1 MIILKQTFKL
11 RKSKKFKNLCAVSL
25 LAVTIAGPIMQ
36 IHAEDNHVQAVTS
49 ETVDKNNPVYKE
61 IPGEKTERI
70 VIRTQQDLDNA
81 IKRKGSNLSYGGLTF
96 ENTENL
102 VFPAGV
108 YKFDHPTY
116 WLFPEKSKGNID
128 FSKAVFLTTEDGN
141 FQWEWHGD
149 HSTNGKP
156 QEIKGLTAY
165 CTPYGSLRADFTHET
180 PKFNAIHNLL
190 VHTQNVTFKDWTVN
204 AGLYFGTHTFD
215 IMGSSNITVDNFTSQ
230 GLGVKA
236 YTKEELKG
244 VNKNPYAQ
252 HSLYAEAVQI
262 DEASYGASGM
272 KDWSKTGLWRDDKPD
287 YLPSSHITIKNSTF
301 KGYNG
306 KTGDAIIKGTN
317 DTINL
322 PYGATVGSHYVTN
335 RPYKNITI
343 TNNTFD
349 NTINFGKNVT
359 EPAIDPIH
367 MYLANSKVTTPE
379 DIKTLNVSGN
389 QILNYEGARTGN
401 ATIKRTDQYI
411 TWTESDKQK
420 SQYLNG
426 EALINDKQTIDK
438 DITLEDGTVDNQN
451 YRLVS
456 WKKDGPYKL
465 QTSSNPLNES
475 GTAWLPA
482 SVDNIKNEAKRLNT
496 PILTTGGFWSFNRLD
511 SAGPAKEIANGRTG
525 YLVSDGNNNLQAKEY
540 NPNES
545 IVDMMKTEGSHGWNV
560 GAFGAI
566 VKDGKIVDGYGG
578 NKAWKNDP
586 NEKTGRT
593 ILLELNDGTQSILT
607 VDGHASKKTGVDHD
621 QIVQILKNI
630 GLDKIKLAF
639 ALDGGGSTRS
649 YVKTDSGNESIVG
662 SFVDNRPLGEFLYL
676 TKNPTATPGVR
687 TEKDSAKVAKNESK
701 SVDYNMFIEARNAG
715 KEKIPGTNYDTGITY
730 KDETKTDKVPFAT
743 VYRANP
749 NAEAGKKTTIQAG
762 ENGVVTTK
770 VTTKYVDGVKT
781 DSKSGTPETTKQAKD
796 EIIEVGTKTKVET
809 KTIQFERVT
818 RDNDQ
823 LKQGETKVVQKG
835 KDGKQTVTTTY
846 VLNEKTGEVTPTE
859 TTQNEPMTP
868 EIIERGTMKPVE
880 TKPSETP
887 KPSETKPSE
896 TKPSETPKP
905 SETKPSE
912 TKPSETKPSE
922 TKPSETPK
930 PSETKPSETKPSET
944 KPSDKPK
951 PSETKPSETK
961 PSETKPSETKP
972 SETKPSETK
981 PSETKPSE
989 TKPSDKPKSSDK
1001 KDETKPSE
1009 TPKSSDK
1016 KDEVK
1021 PSETPKS
1028 SDKKDETK
1036 PSEAPKSSENPKQ
1049 SEAPKSSDKKDEA
1062 KPSESS
1068 KQSDKSENSKS
1079 SDNSKQS
1086 SESKPELT
1094 DKSKQSNTQ
1103 KSSDKKDDV
1112 KQSDDSKDSG
1122 NSKPGLIDKSE
1133 NSKDSDNSKPELTD
1147 KSENKD
1153 VNESIPKLSD
1163 KSDNL
1168 EKPKANESIP
1178 ESDNLEKPKTNESIP
1193 ESKSE
1198 AKSDVKPD
1206 VQSSSLDNKS
1216 ANKSETNSVQNSSKQ
1231 DLPKTNDVKIPLTIS
1246 GIILATA
1253 GFVTLGYRKFFGKN

>member
-25 LAVTIAGPIMQ
+25 LTVTLGGPILQ
-36 IHAEDNHVQAVTS
+36 IHANETHVQAVAS

-70 VIRTQQDLDNA
+70 IIRTQQDLDNA

-165 CTPYGSLRADFTHET
+165 CTPYGSLKADFTHET

-236 YTKEELKG
+236 YTKEELEG
-244 VNKNPYAQ
+244 INKNPWAQ

-262 DEASYGASGM
+262 DYAGYSASGM
-272 KDWSKTGLWRDDKPD
+272 KDWSHTGLWQNDKED
-287 YLPSSHITIKNSTF
+287 LLPSSNITIKNSTF

-322 PYGATVGSHYVTN
+322 PYGATIGSHYVRN
-335 RPYKNITI
+335 QPYRNITI

-349 NTINFGKNVT
+349 NTINFGKN
-359 EPAIDPIH
+359 PSDPSIDPIH
-367 MYLANSKVTTPE
+367 MHLGGKTTTK
-379 DIKTLNVSGN
+379 DDLKTWNVSGN
-389 QILNYEGARTGN
+389 QIINYEGAKTGN

-426 EALINDKQTIDK
+426 EALINNKQTIDT

-465 QTSSNPLNES
+465 QTASNPLNES

-496 PILTTGGFWSFNRLD
+496 PILTTGGFWSYNRLD

-566 VKDGKIVDGYGG
+566 VKDGKIADGYGG

-593 ILLELNDGTQSILT
+593 IFLELNDGTQSILT

-649 YVKTDSGNESIVG
+649 YAKTDSGNESIVG

-676 TKNPTATPGVR
+676 TKNPSATPGVR
-687 TEKDSAKVAKNESK
+687 TEKNADKVAKNESK

-730 KDETKTDKVPFAT
+730 KDETKTDKVPFTT
-743 VYRANP
+743 VYKANP
-749 NAEAGKKTTIQAG
+749 NIEAGKKSTIQKG
-762 ENGVVTTK
+762 EDGVVTTK
-770 VTTKYVDGVKT
+770 VTTKYVDGVKG

-796 EIIEVGTKTKVET
+796 EVVEVGTKTKVET
-809 KTIQFERVT
+809 KTIPFERVT

-823 LKQGETKVVQKG
+823 LKQGETKVVQAG

-846 VLNEKTGEVTPTE
+846 VLNDKTGEVTPSE

-868 EIIERGTMKPVE
+868 EIVERGTMKPVE
-880 TKPSETP
+880 T

-905 SETKPSE
+905 SEAKPSE

-922 TKPSETPK
+922 TKPSETPKPSDKPKPSETKPSETKPSETKPSDKPKQSETK

-951 PSETKPSETK
+951 PSETKPSETPKSSDKKDEAK
-961 PSETKPSETKP
+961 PSETPKSSDKKDEV
-972 SETKPSETK
+972 
-981 PSETKPSE
+981 KPSE
-989 TKPSDKPKSSDK
+989 TKPSDK
-1001 KDETKPSE
+1001 KDDVKPSE

-1028 SDKKDETK
+1028 SDKKDEVKPSETKKSDESKPSESK
-1036 PSEAPKSSENPKQ
+1036 PSEAKKSDESKSSENSDKNK
-1049 SEAPKSSDKKDEA
+1049 SEESKPELTDNSENSKVNKSIPESKSDKKSDV
-1062 KPSESS
+1062 KPELT
-1068 KQSDKSENSKS
+1068 DNSKS
-1079 SDNSKQS
+1079 SDNS
-1086 SESKPELT
+1086 EVLE
-1094 DKSKQSNTQ
+1094 
-1103 KSSDKKDDV
+1103 V
-1112 KQSDDSKDSG
+1112 
-1122 NSKPGLIDKSE
+1122 
-1133 NSKDSDNSKPELTD
+1133 
-1147 KSENKD
+1147 NK
-1153 VNESIPKLSD
+1153 
-1163 KSDNL
+1163 
-1168 EKPKANESIP
+1168 
-1178 ESDNLEKPKTNESIP
+1178 SIP

-1198 AKSDVKPD
+1198 AKSDVKPNGK
-1206 VQSSSLDNKS
+1206 SSSLDNKS
-1216 ANKSETNSVQNSSKQ
+1216 ANSSASQSAQNSAKQ
-1231 DLPKTNDVKIPLTIS
+1231 DLPKTNDVKVPLTIS
-1246 GIILATA
+1246 GIVLATA
-1253 GFVTLGYRKFFGKN
+1253 GFVALGYRKFFGKN

>member
-1 MIILKQTFKL
+1 MEQTFKL
-11 RKSKKFKNLCAVSL
+11 RKSKKFKNLCAVAL
-25 LAVTIAGPIMQ
+25 LSVTLGGPIVQ
-36 IHAEDNHVQAVTS
+36 IHAQESHTQAVTS
-49 ETVDKNNPVYKE
+49 TAVDKNNPVYTE

-70 VIRTQQDLDNA
+70 IIRTQQDLDNA

-165 CTPYGSLRADFTHET
+165 CTPYGSLKADFTHET

-236 YTKEELKG
+236 YTKEELEG

-262 DEASYGASGM
+262 DYAGYGASGM
-272 KDWSKTGLWRDDKPD
+272 KDWSTTGLWRNDKED
-287 YLPSSHITIKNSTF
+287 LLPSSNITIKNSTF

-322 PYGATVGSHYVTN
+322 PYGATVGSHYLRN
-335 RPYKNITI
+335 QPYKNITI

-349 NTINFGKNVT
+349 NTINFGKNAT

-367 MYLANSKVTTPE
+367 MYLTNSKVTTP
-379 DIKTLNVSGN
+379 DDLKTWNVSGN
-389 QILNYEGARTGN
+389 QILNYEGVRSGN
-401 ATIKRTDQYI
+401 ATMKRTDQYI

-511 SAGPAKEIANGRTG
+511 SAGPVKEIANGRTG
-525 YLVSDGNNNLQAKEY
+525 YLVSDGNNNVQAKEY

-545 IVDMMKTEGSHGWNV
+545 IVDIMKTEGSHGWNV

-566 VKDGKIVDGYGG
+566 VKDGKIADGYGG

-593 ILLELNDGTQSILT
+593 IFLELNDGTQSILT
-607 VDGHASKKTGVDHD
+607 VDGHASKKTGADHD

-649 YVKTDSGNESIVG
+649 YAKTDSGNESIVG

-676 TKNPTATPGVR
+676 TKNPSATPGVR
-687 TEKDSAKVAKNESK
+687 TEKNADKVAKNESK

-730 KDETKTDKVPFAT
+730 KDETKTDKVPFTT
-743 VYRANP
+743 VYKANP
-749 NAEAGKKTTIQAG
+749 NIEAGKKTTIQKG
-762 ENGVVTTK
+762 EDGVVTTK
-770 VTTKYVDGVKT
+770 VTTKYVDGVKG

-796 EIIEVGTKTKVET
+796 EVVEVGTKTKVET
-809 KTIQFERVT
+809 KTIPFERVT

-823 LKQGETKVVQKG
+823 LKQGETKVVQAG

-846 VLNEKTGEVTPTE
+846 VLNDKTGEVTPTE

-868 EIIERGTMKPVE
+868 EIVERGTMKPV
-880 TKPSETP
+880 
-887 KPSETKPSE
+887 
-896 TKPSETPKP
+896 
-905 SETKPSE
+905 ETKPSE

-922 TKPSETPK
+922 TLKSSDK
-930 PSETKPSETKPSET
+930 KDETKPSETKPS
-944 KPSDKPK
+944 
-951 PSETKPSETK
+951 
-961 PSETKPSETKP
+961 
-972 SETKPSETK
+972 
-981 PSETKPSE
+981 
-989 TKPSDKPKSSDK
+989 
-1001 KDETKPSE
+1001 ETKPSE

-1021 PSETPKS
+1021 PSETKPSDKKDEVKPSETPKS
-1028 SDKKDETK
+1028 SDKKDEVKPSETKPSETKPSDKKDETK
-1036 PSEAPKSSENPKQ
+1036 PSDKKDETKPSDKKDESKPSDKKDDVKP
-1049 SEAPKSSDKKDEA
+1049 SEAPKSSDKKDEVKPSETPKSSNKKDEVKPSETPKA
-1062 KPSESS
+1062 SDKKDEVKPSESKPLNKKDDVKPSETKKSDES
-1068 KQSDKSENSKS
+1068 KSSENSDKNKS
-1079 SDNSKQS
+1079 E
-1086 SESKPELT
+1086 ESKPELT
-1094 DKSKQSNTQ
+1094 DKSETK
-1103 KSSDKKDDV
+1103 
-1112 KQSDDSKDSG
+1112 
-1122 NSKPGLIDKSE
+1122 KSE
-1133 NSKDSDNSKPELTD
+1133 ESKPELTD
-1147 KSENKD
+1147 NSEKS
-1153 VNESIPKLSD
+1153 
-1163 KSDNL
+1163 
-1168 EKPKANESIP
+1168 KANESIP
-1178 ESDNLEKPKTNESIP
+1178 ELTDKSKSSDNLDKPEANKSIP

-1198 AKSDVKPD
+1198 VKPDVKPD

-1216 ANKSETNSVQNSSKQ
+1216 VNSSASQPAQNSSKQ
-1231 DLPKTNDVKIPLTIS
+1231 DLPKTNDVKVPLTIS
-1246 GIILATA
+1246 GIVLAAA
-1253 GFVTLGYRKFFGKN
+1253 GFVALGYRKFFGKN

>member
-1 MIILKQTFKL
+1 MIILEQTFKL
-11 RKSKKFKNLCAVSL
+11 RKSKKFKNLCAVTL
-25 LAVTIAGPIMQ
+25 LSVTLGGPILQ
-36 IHAEDNHVQAVTS
+36 IHAQESNTQAVTS
-49 ETVDKNNPVYKE
+49 TAVDKNNPVYTE

-70 VIRTQQDLDNA
+70 IIRTQQDLDNA
-81 IKRKGSNLSYGGLTF
+81 IKHKGSNLSYGGLTF

-165 CTPYGSLRADFTHET
+165 CTPYGSLKADFTHET

-230 GLGVKA
+230 GMGVKA
-236 YTKEELKG
+236 YTKEELEG
-244 VNKNPYAQ
+244 INKNPWAQ

-262 DEASYGASGM
+262 DYAGYGASGM
-272 KDWSKTGLWRDDKPD
+272 KDWSHTGLWQNDKED
-287 YLPSSHITIKNSTF
+287 LLPSSNITIKNSTF

-322 PYGATVGSHYVTN
+322 PYGATVGSHYLRN
-335 RPYKNITI
+335 QPYKNITI

-349 NTINFGKNVT
+349 NTINFGKNAK

-367 MYLANSKVTTPE
+367 MYMTSHSVTTN
-379 DIKTLNVSGN
+379 DDLKTWNISGN
-389 QILNYEGARTGN
+389 QITNYEGVQTGN
-401 ATIKRTDQYI
+401 ATIKNNGQYI
-411 TWTESDKQK
+411 TWTESGKQK

-475 GTAWLPA
+475 GTTWLPA

-525 YLVSDGNNNLQAKEY
+525 YLVSDGNNNVQAKEY

-566 VKDGKIVDGYGG
+566 VKDGKIADGYGG

-593 ILLELNDGTQSILT
+593 IFLELNDGTQSILT
-607 VDGHASKKTGVDHD
+607 FDGHASKKTGVDHD

-649 YVKTDSGNESIVG
+649 YAKTDSGNESIVG

-676 TKNPTATPGVR
+676 TKNPSATPGVR
-687 TEKDSAKVAKNESK
+687 TEKNADKVAKNESK

-715 KEKIPGTNYDTGITY
+715 KEKVPGTNYDTGITY
-730 KDETKTDKVPFAT
+730 KDETKTDKVPFTT
-743 VYRANP
+743 VYKANP
-749 NAEAGKKTTIQAG
+749 NIEAGKKSTIQKG
-762 ENGVVTTK
+762 EDGVVTTK
-770 VTTKYVDGVKT
+770 VTTKYVDGVKG

-796 EIIEVGTKTKVET
+796 EVVEIGTKTKVET
-809 KTIQFERVT
+809 KTIPFERVT

-823 LKQGETKVVQKG
+823 LKQGETKVVQAG

-846 VLNEKTGEVTPTE
+846 ELNTKTGEVVPKE

-868 EIIERGTMKPVE
+868 EIVERGTMKPV
-880 TKPSETP
+880 
-887 KPSETKPSE
+887 
-896 TKPSETPKP
+896 
-905 SETKPSE
+905 
-912 TKPSETKPSE
+912 
-922 TKPSETPK
+922 
-930 PSETKPSETKPSET
+930 ETKPSET

-951 PSETKPSETK
+951 PSETPKSSDKPKPSETK
-961 PSETKPSETKP
+961 PSETLKPSDKKDETKP
-972 SETKPSETK
+972 SETKPS
-981 PSETKPSE
+981 
-989 TKPSDKPKSSDK
+989 
-1001 KDETKPSE
+1001 ETKPSE

-1021 PSETPKS
+1021 PSETKPSETKPSDKKDEVKPSETKPSETPKS
-1028 SDKKDETK
+1028 SDKPKPSETKPSETLKPSDKPKQSDKKDETK
-1036 PSEAPKSSENPKQ
+1036 PSETKPSDKKDEVKPSET
-1049 SEAPKSSDKKDEA
+1049 PKSSDKKDEV
-1062 KPSESS
+1062 KPSETKPSETP
-1068 KQSDKSENSKS
+1068 KPSDKKDEVKPSET
-1079 SDNSKQS
+1079 
-1086 SESKPELT
+1086 L
-1094 DKSKQSNTQ
+1094 

-1112 KQSDDSKDSG
+1112 KPSE
-1122 NSKPGLIDKSE
+1122 SKPSEAKKSDESKSSDNSDKNKSE
-1133 NSKDSDNSKPELTD
+1133 KSKPELTD
-1147 KSENKD
+1147 NSEN
-1153 VNESIPKLSD
+1153 S
-1163 KSDNL
+1163 
-1168 EKPKANESIP
+1168 KANKSIP
-1178 ESDNLEKPKTNESIP
+1178 ESKSDEKSDVKPELTDNSKSSGNLDKPEVNKSIP

-1216 ANKSETNSVQNSSKQ
+1216 ANKSETKSAQNSSKQ
-1231 DLPKTNDVKIPLTIS
+1231 DLPKTNDVKVPLTIS

-1253 GFVTLGYRKFFGKN
+1253 GFVALGYRKFFGKN

>member
-1 MIILKQTFKL
+1 MKQTFKL
-11 RKSKKFKNLCAVSL
+11 RKSKKFKNLCAVAL
-25 LAVTIAGPIMQ
+25 LSVTLGGPILQ
-36 IHAEDNHVQAVTS
+36 IHAQESHAQAVTS
-49 ETVDKNNPVYKE
+49 SAVDKNNPVYTE

-70 VIRTQQDLDNA
+70 IVRTQQDLDNA

-165 CTPYGSLRADFTHET
+165 CTPYGSLKADFTHET

-236 YTKEELKG
+236 YTKEELEG
-244 VNKNPYAQ
+244 INKNPWAQ

-262 DEASYGASGM
+262 DYAGYGASGM
-272 KDWSKTGLWRDDKPD
+272 KDWSHTGLWQNDKED
-287 YLPSSHITIKNSTF
+287 LLPSSNITIKNSTF

-322 PYGATVGSHYVTN
+322 PYGATIGSHYVRN
-335 RPYKNITI
+335 QPYRNITI

-349 NTINFGKNVT
+349 NTINFGKNPT
-359 EPAIDPIH
+359 DPAIDPIH
-367 MYLANSKVTTPE
+367 MHLGGKTTTK
-379 DIKTLNVSGN
+379 DDLKTWNVSGN
-389 QILNYEGARTGN
+389 QIVNYEGAQTGN

-426 EALINDKQTIDK
+426 EALINNKQTIDT

-465 QTSSNPLNES
+465 QTASNPLNES

-525 YLVSDGNNNLQAKEY
+525 YLVSDGNNNVQAKEY

-566 VKDGKIVDGYGG
+566 VKDGKIADGYGG

-593 ILLELNDGTQSILT
+593 IFLELNDRTQSILT

-621 QIVQILKNI
+621 QLVQILKNI

-649 YVKTDSGNESIVG
+649 YAKTDSGNESIVG

-676 TKNPTATPGVR
+676 TKNPSATPGVR
-687 TEKDSAKVAKNESK
+687 TEKNADKVAKNESK

-715 KEKIPGTNYDTGITY
+715 KEKVPGTNYDTGITY
-730 KDETKTDKVPFAT
+730 KDETKTDKVPFTT
-743 VYRANP
+743 VYKANP
-749 NAEAGKKTTIQAG
+749 NIEAGKKSTIQKG
-762 ENGVVTTK
+762 EDGVVTTK
-770 VTTKYVDGVKT
+770 VTTKYVDGVKG

-796 EIIEVGTKTKVET
+796 EVVEVGTKTKVET
-809 KTIQFERVT
+809 KTIPFERVT

-823 LKQGETKVVQKG
+823 LKQGETKIVQAG
-835 KDGKQTVTTTY
+835 KDGKQTVTTAY
-846 VLNEKTGEVTPTE
+846 ELNTRTGEVTPKE

-868 EIIERGTMKPVE
+868 EVVERGTM
-880 TKPSETP
+880 
-887 KPSETKPSE
+887 
-896 TKPSETPKP
+896 
-905 SETKPSE
+905 
-912 TKPSETKPSE
+912 
-922 TKPSETPK
+922 K

-951 PSETKPSETK
+951 PSETPKSSDKKDETK
-961 PSETKPSETKP
+961 PSETKPS
-972 SETKPSETK
+972 
-981 PSETKPSE
+981 
-989 TKPSDKPKSSDK
+989 
-1001 KDETKPSE
+1001 ETKPSE

-1021 PSETPKS
+1021 PSETKPSDKPKPSETKPSETPKS
-1028 SDKKDETK
+1028 SDKKDEAKPSDKKDEVKPSETPKPSDKKDKVKPSETPKSSDKKDEVKPSETK
-1036 PSEAPKSSENPKQ
+1036 PSETKPSDKPKASDKKDEIKPSEVKP
-1049 SEAPKSSDKKDEA
+1049 SETKPSETPKSSDKKDEA
-1062 KPSESS
+1062 KPSET
-1068 KQSDKSENSKS
+1068 KPSDKKDEVKLSETKKPDN

-1086 SESKPELT
+1086 
-1094 DKSKQSNTQ
+1094 
-1103 KSSDKKDDV
+1103 
-1112 KQSDDSKDSG
+1112 
-1122 NSKPGLIDKSE
+1122 
-1133 NSKDSDNSKPELTD
+1133 NSKPELTD
-1147 KSENKD
+1147 KSETKKSDNSDNSKPKLTD
-1153 VNESIPKLSD
+1153 KSDKADNLDKPKVNESIPK
-1163 KSDNL
+1163 SDNL
-1168 EKPKANESIP
+1168 DKPKANESIP
-1178 ESDNLEKPKTNESIP
+1178 ES
-1193 ESKSE
+1193 KSDE
-1198 AKSDVKPD
+1198 KSDVKPD

-1216 ANKSETNSVQNSSKQ
+1216 VNSSASQSAQNSSKQ
-1231 DLPKTNDVKIPLTIS
+1231 DLPKTNDVKVPLTIS
-1246 GIILATA
+1246 GIVLATA
-1253 GFVTLGYRKFFGKN
+1253 GFVALGYRKFFGKN

>member
-1 MIILKQTFKL
+1 MEQTFKL
-11 RKSKKFKNLCAVSL
+11 RKSKKFKNLCAVTL
-25 LAVTIAGPIMQ
+25 LSVTLAGPILQ
-36 IHAEDNHVQAVTS
+36 IHAQESHAQAVTS
-49 ETVDKNNPVYKE
+49 TTVDKNNPVYTE

-70 VIRTQQDLDNA
+70 IIRTQQDLDNA

-165 CTPYGSLRADFTHET
+165 CTPYGSLKADFTHET

-236 YTKEELKG
+236 YTKEELEG

-262 DEASYGASGM
+262 DYAGYGASGM
-272 KDWSKTGLWRDDKPD
+272 KDWSKTGLWRDDKED
-287 YLPSSHITIKNSTF
+287 LLPSSHITIKNSTF

-322 PYGATVGSHYVTN
+322 PYGATVGSHYLRN
-335 RPYKNITI
+335 QPYKNITI

-349 NTINFGKNVT
+349 NTINFGKNAK

-367 MYLANSKVTTPE
+367 MYMTSHSVTTN
-379 DIKTLNVSGN
+379 DDLKTWNVSGN
-389 QILNYEGARTGN
+389 QILNYEGVRSGN
-401 ATIKRTDQYI
+401 ATMKRTDQYI

-511 SAGPAKEIANGRTG
+511 SAWPIREISNGRTG

-540 NPNES
+540 NPNDS
-545 IVDMMKTEGSHGWNV
+545 IVDMMKFEGSHGWNV

-566 VKDGKIVDGYGG
+566 VKDGKLTEGFGG
-578 NKAWKNDP
+578 TKVWKNDP
-586 NEKTGRT
+586 NEQTGRT
-593 ILLELNDGTQSILT
+593 LLIELNDGTQSILT
-607 VDGHASKKTGVDHD
+607 VDGHASKKTGADHD

-649 YVKTDSGNESIVG
+649 YAKTDSGNESIVG

-687 TEKDSAKVAKNESK
+687 TEKDANKVAKNESK

-715 KEKIPGTNYDTGITY
+715 KEKIPGTNYVTGITY
-730 KDETKTDKVPFAT
+730 KDETKTDKVPFTT
-743 VYRANP
+743 VYKANP
-749 NAEAGKKTTIQAG
+749 NTEAGKKSTIQKG
-762 ENGVVTTK
+762 EDGVVTTK
-770 VTTKYVDGVKT
+770 VTTKYVDGVKG
-781 DSKSGTPETTKQAKD
+781 DSKSGTPETTKQTKD
-796 EIIEVGTKTKVET
+796 EVVEVGTKTKVET
-809 KTIQFERVT
+809 KTIPFERVT

-823 LKQGETKVVQKG
+823 LKQGETKVVQTG

-846 VLNEKTGEVTPTE
+846 VLNDKTGEVTPTE

-868 EIIERGTMKPVE
+868 EIVERGTM
-880 TKPSETP
+880 
-887 KPSETKPSE
+887 
-896 TKPSETPKP
+896 
-905 SETKPSE
+905 
-912 TKPSETKPSE
+912 
-922 TKPSETPK
+922 
-930 PSETKPSETKPSET
+930 
-944 KPSDKPK
+944 K

-989 TKPSDKPKSSDK
+989 TKPSETKPSETKPSETPKSSDK
-1001 KDETKPSE
+1001 KDEVKPSETKPSETKPSE

-1021 PSETPKS
+1021 PSETPKAS
-1028 SDKKDETK
+1028 DKKDETKPSDKPKPSEAPKSSDKKDDVKPSETKPSETPKSSDKKDEVKPSETKPSETPKPSDKPKQSDKKDETK
-1036 PSEAPKSSENPKQ
+1036 PSETPK
-1049 SEAPKSSDKKDEA
+1049 ASDKKDEV
-1062 KPSESS
+1062 KPSETPKPSEI
-1068 KQSDKSENSKS
+1068 KKSDN

-1086 SESKPELT
+1086 
-1094 DKSKQSNTQ
+1094 
-1103 KSSDKKDDV
+1103 
-1112 KQSDDSKDSG
+1112 
-1122 NSKPGLIDKSE
+1122 
-1133 NSKDSDNSKPELTD
+1133 NSKPELTD

-1153 VNESIPKLSD
+1153 ANESIP

-1168 EKPKANESIP
+1168 EKLKV
-1178 ESDNLEKPKTNESIP
+1178 NESIP
-1193 ESKSE
+1193 ESKSDEKSDVKPELPDSSKSSDNLGNLE
-1198 AKSDVKPD
+1198 ANKSIPESKSEGKSDVKPD

-1216 ANKSETNSVQNSSKQ
+1216 VNKSETKSAQNSSKQ

-1253 GFVTLGYRKFFGKN
+1253 GFVALGYRKFFGKN

>member
-1 MIILKQTFKL
+1 MEQTFKL
-11 RKSKKFKNLCAVSL
+11 RKSKKFKNLCAVAL
-25 LAVTIAGPIMQ
+25 LSVTLGGPIVQ
-36 IHAEDNHVQAVTS
+36 IHAQESHTQAVTS
-49 ETVDKNNPVYKE
+49 TAVDKNNPVYTE

-70 VIRTQQDLDNA
+70 IIRTQQDLDNA

-165 CTPYGSLRADFTHET
+165 CTPYGSLKADFTHET

-230 GLGVKA
+230 GLGIKV
-236 YTKEELKG
+236 YTKEELEG

-262 DEASYGASGM
+262 DYASYGASGM
-272 KDWSKTGLWRDDKPD
+272 KDWSKTGLWRDDKED
-287 YLPSSHITIKNSTF
+287 LLPSSHITIKNSTF

-322 PYGATVGSHYVTN
+322 PYGATVGSHYLRN
-335 RPYKNITI
+335 QPYKNITI

-349 NTINFGKNVT
+349 NTINFGKNAK

-367 MYLANSKVTTPE
+367 MYMTSHSVTTN
-379 DIKTLNVSGN
+379 DDLKTWNISGN
-389 QILNYEGARTGN
+389 QITNYEGVQTGN
-401 ATIKRTDQYI
+401 ATIKNNGQYI

-438 DITLEDGTVDNQN
+438 DITLEDGTVGNQN

-475 GTAWLPA
+475 GTTWLPA
-482 SVDNIKNEAKRLNT
+482 SVDNIKNEAKQLNT

-511 SAGPAKEIANGRTG
+511 SAGPVKEIANGRTG
-525 YLVSDGNNNLQAKEY
+525 YLVSDGNNNVQAKEY

-566 VKDGKIVDGYGG
+566 VKDGKIADGYGG

-593 ILLELNDGTQSILT
+593 IFLELNDGTQSILT
-607 VDGHASKKTGVDHD
+607 IDGHASKKTGADHD

-649 YVKTDSGNESIVG
+649 YAKTDSGNESIIG

-676 TKNPTATPGVR
+676 TKNPTATPSVR
-687 TEKDSAKVAKNESK
+687 TEKDANKVAKNESK

-730 KDETKTDKVPFAT
+730 KDETKTDKVPFTT
-743 VYRANP
+743 VYKANP
-749 NAEAGKKTTIQAG
+749 NTEAGKKTTIQKG
-762 ENGVVTTK
+762 EDGVVTTK
-770 VTTKYVDGVKT
+770 VTTKYVDGVKG

-809 KTIQFERVT
+809 KTIPFERVT

-823 LKQGETKVVQKG
+823 LKQGETKVVQAG

-846 VLNEKTGEVTPTE
+846 ELNTKTGEVVPNE

-868 EIIERGTMKPVE
+868 EIVERGTMKPV
-880 TKPSETP
+880 
-887 KPSETKPSE
+887 
-896 TKPSETPKP
+896 
-905 SETKPSE
+905 
-912 TKPSETKPSE
+912 
-922 TKPSETPK
+922 
-930 PSETKPSETKPSET
+930 
-944 KPSDKPK
+944 
-951 PSETKPSETK
+951 ETKPSETK

-981 PSETKPSE
+981 PSETPKSSDKKDETKPSEAPKSSDKKDETKPSEVKPSDKPKPSETKPSETPKSSDKKDEVKHSE
-989 TKPSDKPKSSDK
+989 TKPSDKPKPSETKPSETPKSSDKKDEAKPSDK

-1016 KDEVK
+1016 KDETKPSETKPSETKPSDKPKASDKKDDVK
-1021 PSETPKS
+1021 PSETKKS
-1028 SDKKDETK
+1028 DNSDNSRPELT
-1036 PSEAPKSSENPKQ
+1036 
-1049 SEAPKSSDKKDEA
+1049 DKT
-1062 KPSESS
+1062 
-1068 KQSDKSENSKS
+1068 DKSETKK
-1079 SDNSKQS
+1079 SDNSDNL
-1086 SESKPELT
+1086 KPELT
-1094 DKSKQSNTQ
+1094 DKS
-1103 KSSDKKDDV
+1103 DKA
-1112 KQSDDSKDSG
+1112 
-1122 NSKPGLIDKSE
+1122 
-1133 NSKDSDNSKPELTD
+1133 
-1147 KSENKD
+1147 
-1153 VNESIPKLSD
+1153 
-1163 KSDNL
+1163 DNL
-1168 EKPKANESIP
+1168 DKPKVNESIP
-1178 ESDNLEKPKTNESIP
+1178 ESDNLDKPKVNKSIP

-1198 AKSDVKPD
+1198 GKSDVKPD
-1206 VQSSSLDNKS
+1206 GQSSSLDNKS
-1216 ANKSETNSVQNSSKQ
+1216 VNKSETKSAQNSSKQ

-1246 GIILATA
+1246 GIVLATA

>member
-1 MIILKQTFKL
+1 MEQTFKL
-11 RKSKKFKNLCAVSL
+11 RKSKKFKNLCAVAL
-25 LAVTIAGPIMQ
+25 LSVTLGGPILQ
-36 IHAEDNHVQAVTS
+36 IHAQETNAQAVTS
-49 ETVDKNNPVYKE
+49 NVVDKNNPVYTE

-70 VIRTQQDLDNA
+70 IIRTQQDLDNA

-116 WLFPEKSKGNID
+116 WLFSEKSKGNID

-165 CTPYGSLRADFTHET
+165 CTPYGSLKADFTHET

-236 YTKEELKG
+236 YTKEELEG
-244 VNKNPYAQ
+244 INKNPWAQ

-262 DEASYGASGM
+262 DYAGYSASGM
-272 KDWSKTGLWRDDKPD
+272 KDWSTTGLWRNDKED
-287 YLPSSHITIKNSTF
+287 LLPSSNITIKNSTF

-322 PYGATVGSHYVTN
+322 PYGATIGSHYVRN
-335 RPYKNITI
+335 QPYRNITI

-349 NTINFGKNVT
+349 NTINFGKNPSD
-359 EPAIDPIH
+359 PAIDPIH
-367 MYLANSKVTTPE
+367 MHLGGKPTTK
-379 DIKTLNVSGN
+379 DDLKTWNVSGN
-389 QILNYEGARTGN
+389 QIINYEGAQTGN

-426 EALINDKQTIDK
+426 EALINNKQTIDK

-451 YRLVS
+451 YRLVL

-465 QTSSNPLNES
+465 QTASNPLNES

-482 SVDNIKNEAKRLNT
+482 SVGNIKNEAKRLNT
-496 PILTTGGFWSFNRLD
+496 PILTTGGFWSYNRLD

-525 YLVSDGNNNLQAKEY
+525 YLVSDGNNNVQAKEY

-578 NKAWKNDP
+578 TKAWKNDP

-593 ILLELNDGTQSILT
+593 IFLELNDGTQSILT
-607 VDGHASKKTGVDHD
+607 IDGHASKKTGADHD

-649 YVKTDSGNESIVG
+649 YAKTDSGNESIVG

-687 TEKDSAKVAKNESK
+687 TEKNADKVAKNESK

-715 KEKIPGTNYDTGITY
+715 KEKIPGTNYDTGVTY

-743 VYRANP
+743 VYKANP
-749 NAEAGKKTTIQAG
+749 DTEAGKKTTIQKG
-762 ENGVVTTK
+762 EDGVVTTK
-770 VTTKYVDGVKT
+770 VTTKYVDGVKG

-796 EIIEVGTKTKVET
+796 EVIEVGTKTKVET
-809 KTIQFERVT
+809 KTIPFERVT

-823 LKQGETKVVQKG
+823 LKQGETKVVQAG

-846 VLNEKTGEVTPTE
+846 ELNTKTGEVVPKE

-868 EIIERGTMKPVE
+868 EIVERGTMKPVE
-880 TKPSETP
+880 T
-887 KPSETKPSE
+887 
-896 TKPSETPKP
+896 
-905 SETKPSE
+905 
-912 TKPSETKPSE
+912 
-922 TKPSETPK
+922 
-930 PSETKPSETKPSET
+930 
-944 KPSDKPK
+944 K

-989 TKPSDKPKSSDK
+989 TKPSETLKSSDK
-1001 KDETKPSE
+1001 KDESKPSETKPSE

-1016 KDEVK
+1016 KDDTKPSEPKPSETKPSDKKDDTK

-1028 SDKKDETK
+1028 SDKKDDAKPSETK
-1036 PSEAPKSSENPKQ
+1036 PSDKKDDTKPSET
-1049 SEAPKSSDKKDEA
+1049 PKSSDKKNDV
-1062 KPSESS
+1062 KPSET
-1068 KQSDKSENSKS
+1068 KKSDET
-1079 SDNSKQS
+1079 
-1086 SESKPELT
+1086 P
-1094 DKSKQSNTQ
+1094 

-1112 KQSDDSKDSG
+1112 K
-1122 NSKPGLIDKSE
+1122 PSE
-1133 NSKDSDNSKPELTD
+1133 NSKPSETKKPDESKSSDKNGEVKPSESKPSETKKSDESKSSDNSDKNKSEESKPELTD
-1147 KSENKD
+1147 NSEKS
-1153 VNESIPKLSD
+1153 
-1163 KSDNL
+1163 
-1168 EKPKANESIP
+1168 KANESIP
-1178 ESDNLEKPKTNESIP
+1178 K
-1193 ESKSE
+1193 SKSDE
-1198 AKSDVKPD
+1198 KSDVKSD
-1206 VQSSSLDNKS
+1206 GQSSSLDNKS
-1216 ANKSETNSVQNSSKQ
+1216 ANSSASQSGQNSAKQ
-1231 DLPKTNDVKIPLTIS
+1231 DLPKTNDVKVPLTIS
-1246 GIILATA
+1246 GIVLATA
-1253 GFVTLGYRKFFGKN
+1253 GFVALGYRKLFGKN

>member
-1 MIILKQTFKL
+1 MEQTFKL
-11 RKSKKFKNLCAVSL
+11 RKSKKFKNLCAVAL
-25 LAVTIAGPIMQ
+25 LSVTLGGPILQ
-36 IHAEDNHVQAVTS
+36 IHAQESHPQAVTS
-49 ETVDKNNPVYKE
+49 GAVDKNNPVYTE

-70 VIRTQQDLDNA
+70 IIRTQQDLDNA

-165 CTPYGSLRADFTHET
+165 CTPYGSLKADFTHET

-230 GLGVKA
+230 GLGIKA

-262 DEASYGASGM
+262 DYAGYGASGM
-272 KDWSKTGLWRDDKPD
+272 KDWSHTGLWQNDKED
-287 YLPSSHITIKNSTF
+287 LLPSSNITIKNSTF

-322 PYGATVGSHYVTN
+322 PYGATVGSHYLRN
-335 RPYKNITI
+335 QPYKNITI

-349 NTINFGKNVT
+349 NTINFGKNAK

-367 MYLANSKVTTPE
+367 MYMTSHSVTTN
-379 DIKTLNVSGN
+379 DDLKTWNISGN
-389 QILNYEGARTGN
+389 QITNYEGVQTGN
-401 ATIKRTDQYI
+401 ATIKNNGQYI

-475 GTAWLPA
+475 GTTWLPA

-525 YLVSDGNNNLQAKEY
+525 YLVSDGNNNVQAKEY

-545 IVDMMKTEGSHGWNV
+545 IVDIMKTEGSHGWNV

-566 VKDGKIVDGYGG
+566 VKDGKIADGYGG

-593 ILLELNDGTQSILT
+593 IFLELNDGTQSILT

-649 YVKTDSGNESIVG
+649 YAKTDSDNESIVG

-676 TKNPTATPGVR
+676 TKNPSATPGVR
-687 TEKDSAKVAKNESK
+687 TEKNADKVAKNESK

-730 KDETKTDKVPFAT
+730 KDETKTDKVPFTT
-743 VYRANP
+743 VYKANP
-749 NAEAGKKTTIQAG
+749 NIEAGKKSTIQKG
-762 ENGVVTTK
+762 EDGVVTTK
-770 VTTKYVDGVKT
+770 VTTKYVDGVKG

-796 EIIEVGTKTKVET
+796 EVVEVGTKTKVET
-809 KTIQFERVT
+809 KTIPFERVT

-823 LKQGETKVVQKG
+823 LKQGETKVVQAG

-846 VLNEKTGEVTPTE
+846 ELNTKTGEVVPKE

-868 EIIERGTMKPVE
+868 EIVERGTMKPVE
-880 TKPSETP
+880 TKPSET
-887 KPSETKPSE
+887 KPSEA
-896 TKPSETPKP
+896 
-905 SETKPSE
+905 
-912 TKPSETKPSE
+912 
-922 TKPSETPK
+922 
-930 PSETKPSETKPSET
+930 KPSET

-951 PSETKPSETK
+951 PSETKPSETPK
-961 PSETKPSETKP
+961 ASDKKDEV
-972 SETKPSETK
+972 
-981 PSETKPSE
+981 
-989 TKPSDKPKSSDK
+989 KPSDKPRPS
-1001 KDETKPSE
+1001 ETKPSE

-1021 PSETPKS
+1021 PSETKPSETSKSSDKKDEVKPSETKPSETPKS
-1028 SDKKDETK
+1028 SDKKDEAKLSETK
-1036 PSEAPKSSENPKQ
+1036 PSETPKPSDKPKQSDKKDEAKPSETKPSDKKDEVKPSETPKSSDKKDEVKPSETKPSDKPKASDKKDEIKP
-1049 SEAPKSSDKKDEA
+1049 SEVKPSETKPSETPKSSDKKDEA
-1062 KPSESS
+1062 KPSETKPSDKKDEVKPSETKKSDNSDDS
-1068 KQSDKSENSKS
+1068 KQSD
-1079 SDNSKQS
+1079 
-1086 SESKPELT
+1086 
-1094 DKSKQSNTQ
+1094 
-1103 KSSDKKDDV
+1103 
-1112 KQSDDSKDSG
+1112 
-1122 NSKPGLIDKSE
+1122 
-1133 NSKDSDNSKPELTD
+1133 SKPELTD

-1153 VNESIPKLSD
+1153 ANESIPKLSD
-1163 KSDNL
+1163 KADNL
-1168 EKPKANESIP
+1168 DKPKVNESIP
-1178 ESDNLEKPKTNESIP
+1178 ESNNLDKPKVNESIP
-1193 ESKSE
+1193 ESKS
-1198 AKSDVKPD
+1198 DVKPD
-1206 VQSSSLDNKS
+1206 GQSSSLDNKS
-1216 ANKSETNSVQNSSKQ
+1216 VNSSASQSAQNSSKQ
-1231 DLPKTNDVKIPLTIS
+1231 DLPKTNDVKVPLTIS
-1246 GIILATA
+1246 GIVLATT
-1253 GFVTLGYRKFFGKN
+1253 GFVALGYRKFFRKN

>member
-1 MIILKQTFKL
+1 
-11 RKSKKFKNLCAVSL
+11 
-25 LAVTIAGPIMQ
+25 MQ
-36 IHAEDNHVQAVTS
+36 IHANETHTQAVVS
-49 ETVDKNNPVYKE
+49 ETVDKNNPVYTE

-108 YKFDHPTY
+108 YKIDHPTY

-165 CTPYGSLRADFTHET
+165 CTPYGSLKADFTHET

-236 YTKEELKG
+236 YTKEELEG
-244 VNKNPYAQ
+244 INKNPYAQ

-262 DEASYGASGM
+262 DYAGYSASGM
-272 KDWSKTGLWRDDKPD
+272 KDWSKTGLWRDDKED
-287 YLPSSHITIKNSTF
+287 LLPSSHITIKNSTF
-301 KGYNG
+301 KGYSG

-322 PYGATVGSHYVTN
+322 PYGATIGSHYVRN
-335 RPYKNITI
+335 QPYRNITI

-349 NTINFGKNVT
+349 NTINFGKNPSD
-359 EPAIDPIH
+359 PAIDPIH
-367 MYLANSKVTTPE
+367 MHLGGKTTTK
-379 DIKTLNVSGN
+379 DDLKTWNVSGN
-389 QILNYEGARTGN
+389 QIVNYGGAQTGN
-401 ATIKRTDQYI
+401 ATLKRDGLYI

-426 EALINDKQTIDK
+426 EALINNKQTIDT

-465 QTSSNPLNES
+465 QTASNPLNES

-482 SVDNIKNEAKRLNT
+482 SVDNIKNEAKKLNT
-496 PILTTGGFWSFNRLD
+496 PILTTGGFWSYNRLD

-525 YLVSDGNNNLQAKEY
+525 YLVSDGNNNIQAKEY

-566 VKDGKIVDGYGG
+566 VKDGKIADGYGG

-593 ILLELNDGTQSILT
+593 IFLELNDGTQSILT

-649 YVKTDSGNESIVG
+649 YAKTDSGNESIVG

-687 TEKDSAKVAKNESK
+687 TEKNADKVAKNESK

-715 KEKIPGTNYDTGITY
+715 KEKVPGTNYDTGITY

-743 VYRANP
+743 VYKANP
-749 NAEAGKKTTIQAG
+749 DTEAGKKTTIQQG
-762 ENGVVTTK
+762 EDGVVTTK
-770 VTTKYVDGVKT
+770 VTTKYVDRVKS

-796 EIIEVGTKTKVET
+796 EVIEVGTKTKVET
-809 KTIQFERVT
+809 KTIPFERVT

-823 LKQGETKVVQKG
+823 LKQGETKIVQAG

-846 VLNEKTGEVTPTE
+846 ELNTKTGEVVPKE

-868 EIIERGTMKPVE
+868 EIVERGTMKPVE
-880 TKPSETP
+880 TKPSET
-887 KPSETKPSE
+887 KPSETPKSSDRKDESKPSE
-896 TKPSETPKP
+896 TKPSETPK
-905 SETKPSE
+905 SSDKKDETKS
-912 TKPSETKPSE
+912 
-922 TKPSETPK
+922 
-930 PSETKPSETKPSET
+930 
-944 KPSDKPK
+944 
-951 PSETKPSETK
+951 SETK

-989 TKPSDKPKSSDK
+989 TKPSDKPKPSETKPSETKPSETPKSSDK
-1001 KDETKPSE
+1001 KDDVKPSETKPSETKPSDKKDEVKPSDKKDEAKPSETKPSETKPSDKPKPSETKPSE

-1028 SDKKDETK
+1028 SDEKDKVK
-1036 PSEAPKSSENPKQ
+1036 PSET
-1049 SEAPKSSDKKDEA
+1049 PKSSDKKDEA
-1062 KPSESS
+1062 KPSETPKS
-1068 KQSDKSENSKS
+1068 SDKKDEVKPSEAKPSETKKSDESKSSESSDIKKSEESKPELTDNSDNSKANKSIPESKSDEKSDVKPELTDNSKS
-1079 SDNSKQS
+1079 SDNS
-1086 SESKPELT
+1086 EVPE
-1094 DKSKQSNTQ
+1094 
-1103 KSSDKKDDV
+1103 V
-1112 KQSDDSKDSG
+1112 
-1122 NSKPGLIDKSE
+1122 
-1133 NSKDSDNSKPELTD
+1133 
-1147 KSENKD
+1147 NK
-1153 VNESIPKLSD
+1153 
-1163 KSDNL
+1163 
-1168 EKPKANESIP
+1168 
-1178 ESDNLEKPKTNESIP
+1178 SIP

-1206 VQSSSLDNKS
+1206 GQSSSLDNKS
-1216 ANKSETNSVQNSSKQ
+1216 ANSSASQSVQNSNKQ
-1231 DLPKTNDVKIPLTIS
+1231 DLPKTNDVKVPLTIS
-1246 GIILATA
+1246 GIVLATA
-1253 GFVTLGYRKFFGKN
+1253 GFVALGYRKLFGKN

>member
-1 MIILKQTFKL
+1 MEQTFKL
-11 RKSKKFKNLCAVSL
+11 RKSKKFKNLCAVAL
-25 LAVTIAGPIMQ
+25 LSVTLGGPIVQ
-36 IHAEDNHVQAVTS
+36 IHAQESNTQAVTS
-49 ETVDKNNPVYKE
+49 TAVDKNNPVYTE

-70 VIRTQQDLDNA
+70 IIRTQQDLDNA

-165 CTPYGSLRADFTHET
+165 CTPYGSLKADFTHET

-204 AGLYFGTHTFD
+204 DGLYFGTHTFD

-230 GLGVKA
+230 GMGVKA
-236 YTKEELKG
+236 YTKEELEG
-244 VNKNPYAQ
+244 INKNPWAQ

-262 DEASYGASGM
+262 DYAGYGASGM
-272 KDWSKTGLWRDDKPD
+272 KDWSHTGLWQNDKED
-287 YLPSSHITIKNSTF
+287 LLPSSNITIKNSTF

-322 PYGATVGSHYVTN
+322 PYGATIGSHYVRN
-335 RPYKNITI
+335 QPYRNITI

-349 NTINFGKNVT
+349 NTINFGKNPSD
-359 EPAIDPIH
+359 PAIDPIH
-367 MYLANSKVTTPE
+367 MHLGGKTTTK
-379 DIKTLNVSGN
+379 DDLKTWNVSGN
-389 QILNYEGARTGN
+389 QIVNYEGAKTGN

-426 EALINDKQTIDK
+426 EALINNKQTIDT

-465 QTSSNPLNES
+465 QTASNPLNES

-496 PILTTGGFWSFNRLD
+496 PILTTGGFWSYNRLD

-566 VKDGKIVDGYGG
+566 VKDGKIADGYGG

-593 ILLELNDGTQSILT
+593 IFLELNDGTQSILT

-649 YVKTDSGNESIVG
+649 YAKTDSGNESIVG

-676 TKNPTATPGVR
+676 TKNPSATPGVR
-687 TEKDSAKVAKNESK
+687 TEKNADKVAKNESK

-730 KDETKTDKVPFAT
+730 KDETKTDKVPFTT
-743 VYRANP
+743 VYKANP
-749 NAEAGKKTTIQAG
+749 NIEAGKKSTIQKG
-762 ENGVVTTK
+762 EDGVVTTK
-770 VTTKYVDGVKT
+770 VTTKYVDGVKG

-796 EIIEVGTKTKVET
+796 EVVEVGTKTKVET
-809 KTIQFERVT
+809 KTIPFERVT

-823 LKQGETKVVQKG
+823 LKQGETKVVQAG

-846 VLNEKTGEVTPTE
+846 ELNTKTGEVVPKE

-868 EIIERGTMKPVE
+868 EIVERGTMKPVETKPGE

-896 TKPSETPKP
+896 TKPNETKPSETPK
-905 SETKPSE
+905 SSDKKDE

-930 PSETKPSETKPSET
+930 SSDKKDEVKPSETKPSETPKSSDKKDETKPSET
-944 KPSDKPK
+944 KPSDKKDEVK
-951 PSETKPSETK
+951 PSETPKSSDKKDETKPSETPK
-961 PSETKPSETKP
+961 PSDKP
-972 SETKPSETK
+972 
-981 PSETKPSE
+981 KPSE

-1009 TPKSSDK
+1009 TPKASDK
-1016 KDEVK
+1016 KDETK

-1028 SDKKDETK
+1028 SDKKDDVK
-1036 PSEAPKSSENPKQ
+1036 PSETKKSDESKSSEN
-1049 SEAPKSSDKKDEA
+1049 SNNNKSD
-1062 KPSESS
+1062 
-1068 KQSDKSENSKS
+1068 
-1079 SDNSKQS
+1079 
-1086 SESKPELT
+1086 ESKPELT
-1094 DKSKQSNTQ
+1094 DN
-1103 KSSDKKDDV
+1103 
-1112 KQSDDSKDSG
+1112 
-1122 NSKPGLIDKSE
+1122 
-1133 NSKDSDNSKPELTD
+1133 SDNSKANKSIPESKSDGKSDVKPELTD
-1147 KSENKD
+1147 NSKS
-1153 VNESIPKLSD
+1153 
-1163 KSDNL
+1163 SDNL
-1168 EKPKANESIP
+1168 DKLEAN
-1178 ESDNLEKPKTNESIP
+1178 KSIP

-1198 AKSDVKPD
+1198 VKPDVKPD

-1216 ANKSETNSVQNSSKQ
+1216 ANSSTPQSAQNSSKQ

-1246 GIILATA
+1246 GIVLATA
-1253 GFVTLGYRKFFGKN
+1253 GFVALGYRKFFGKN

>member
-1 MIILKQTFKL
+1 MEQTFKL
-11 RKSKKFKNLCAVSL
+11 RKSKKFKNLCTVSL
-25 LAVTIAGPIMQ
+25 LTVTLAGPIVQ
-36 IHAEDNHVQAVTS
+36 IHANETHTQAVVS
-49 ETVDKNNPVYKE
+49 ETVDKNNPVYTE

-108 YKFDHPTY
+108 YKIDHPTY

-165 CTPYGSLRADFTHET
+165 CTPYGSLKADFTHET

-236 YTKEELKG
+236 YTKEELEG
-244 VNKNPYAQ
+244 INKNPYAQ

-262 DEASYGASGM
+262 DYAGYSASGM
-272 KDWSKTGLWRDDKPD
+272 KDWSKTGLWRDDKED
-287 YLPSSHITIKNSTF
+287 LLPSSHITIKNSTF
-301 KGYNG
+301 KGYSG

-322 PYGATVGSHYVTN
+322 PYGATIGSHYVRN
-335 RPYKNITI
+335 QPYRNITI

-349 NTINFGKNVT
+349 NTINFGKNPSD
-359 EPAIDPIH
+359 PAIDPIH
-367 MYLANSKVTTPE
+367 MHLGGKTTTK
-379 DIKTLNVSGN
+379 DDLKTWNVSGN
-389 QILNYEGARTGN
+389 QIVNYGGAQTGN
-401 ATIKRTDQYI
+401 ATLKRDGLYI

-426 EALINDKQTIDK
+426 EALINNKQTIDT

-465 QTSSNPLNES
+465 QTASNPLNES

-482 SVDNIKNEAKRLNT
+482 SVDNIKNEAKKLNT
-496 PILTTGGFWSFNRLD
+496 PILTTGGFWSYNRLD

-525 YLVSDGNNNLQAKEY
+525 YLVSDGNNNIQAKEY

-566 VKDGKIVDGYGG
+566 VKDGKIADGYGG

-593 ILLELNDGTQSILT
+593 IFLELNDGTQSILT

-649 YVKTDSGNESIVG
+649 YAKTDSGNESIVG

-687 TEKDSAKVAKNESK
+687 TEKNADKVAKNESK

-715 KEKIPGTNYDTGITY
+715 KEKVPGTNYDTGITY

-743 VYRANP
+743 VYKANP
-749 NAEAGKKTTIQAG
+749 DTEAGKKTTIQQG
-762 ENGVVTTK
+762 EDGVVTTK
-770 VTTKYVDGVKT
+770 VTTKYVDRVKS

-796 EIIEVGTKTKVET
+796 EVIEVGTKTKVET
-809 KTIQFERVT
+809 KTIPFERVT

-823 LKQGETKVVQKG
+823 LKQGETKIVQAG

-846 VLNEKTGEVTPTE
+846 ELNTKTGEVVPKE

-868 EIIERGTMKPVE
+868 EIVERGTMKPVE
-880 TKPSETP
+880 TKPSET
-887 KPSETKPSE
+887 KPSETPKSSDRKDESKPSE
-896 TKPSETPKP
+896 TKPSETPKSSDKKDETKS
-905 SETKPSE
+905 SET
-912 TKPSETKPSE
+912 
-922 TKPSETPK
+922 K

-961 PSETKPSETKP
+961 PSETPKSSDKKDDVKPSETKP
-972 SETKPSETK
+972 SETKPSDKKDEVKPSDKKDEAK

-989 TKPSDKPKSSDK
+989 TKPSDKPKPS
-1001 KDETKPSE
+1001 ETKPSE

-1028 SDKKDETK
+1028 SDEKDKVK
-1036 PSEAPKSSENPKQ
+1036 PSET
-1049 SEAPKSSDKKDEA
+1049 PKSSDKKDEA
-1062 KPSESS
+1062 KPSETPKS
-1068 KQSDKSENSKS
+1068 SDKKDEVKPSEAKPSETKKSDESKSSESSDIKKSEESKPELTDNSDNSKANKSIPESKSDEKSDVKPELTDNSKS
-1079 SDNSKQS
+1079 SDNS
-1086 SESKPELT
+1086 EVPE
-1094 DKSKQSNTQ
+1094 
-1103 KSSDKKDDV
+1103 V
-1112 KQSDDSKDSG
+1112 
-1122 NSKPGLIDKSE
+1122 
-1133 NSKDSDNSKPELTD
+1133 
-1147 KSENKD
+1147 NK
-1153 VNESIPKLSD
+1153 
-1163 KSDNL
+1163 
-1168 EKPKANESIP
+1168 
-1178 ESDNLEKPKTNESIP
+1178 SIP

-1206 VQSSSLDNKS
+1206 GQSSSLDNKS
-1216 ANKSETNSVQNSSKQ
+1216 ANSSASQSVQNSNKQ
-1231 DLPKTNDVKIPLTIS
+1231 DLPKTNDVKVPLTIS
-1246 GIILATA
+1246 GIVLATA
-1253 GFVTLGYRKFFGKN
+1253 GFVALGYRKLFGKN

>member
-1 MIILKQTFKL
+1 MEQTFKL
-11 RKSKKFKNLCAVSL
+11 RKSKKFKNLCAVAL
-25 LAVTIAGPIMQ
+25 LSVTLGGPILQ
-36 IHAEDNHVQAVTS
+36 IHAQESHAQAVTS
-49 ETVDKNNPVYKE
+49 GVVDKNNPVYTE

-70 VIRTQQDLDNA
+70 IIRTQQDLDNA

-165 CTPYGSLRADFTHET
+165 CTPYGSLKADFTHET

-236 YTKEELKG
+236 YTKEELEG
-244 VNKNPYAQ
+244 INKNPWAQ

-262 DEASYGASGM
+262 DYAGYGASGM
-272 KDWSKTGLWRDDKPD
+272 KDWSHTGLWQNDKED
-287 YLPSSHITIKNSTF
+287 LLPSSNITIKNSTF

-322 PYGATVGSHYVTN
+322 PYGATIGSHYVRN
-335 RPYKNITI
+335 QPYRNITI

-349 NTINFGKNVT
+349 NTINFGKNPSD
-359 EPAIDPIH
+359 PAIDPIH
-367 MYLANSKVTTPE
+367 MHLGGKTTTK
-379 DIKTLNVSGN
+379 DDLKTWNVSGN
-389 QILNYEGARTGN
+389 QIINYEGAQTGN

-426 EALINDKQTIDK
+426 EALINNKQTIDT

-465 QTSSNPLNES
+465 QTASNPLNES

-482 SVDNIKNEAKRLNT
+482 SVDNIKNEAKKLNT
-496 PILTTGGFWSFNRLD
+496 PILTTGGFWSYNRLD

-525 YLVSDGNNNLQAKEY
+525 YLVSDGNNNVQAKEY

-545 IVDMMKTEGSHGWNV
+545 IVDMMKTEGSRGWNV

-566 VKDGKIVDGYGG
+566 VKDGKIADGYGG

-593 ILLELNDGTQSILT
+593 IFLELNDGTQSILT

-649 YVKTDSGNESIVG
+649 YAKTDSGNESIVG

-687 TEKDSAKVAKNESK
+687 TEKNADKVAKNESK

-730 KDETKTDKVPFAT
+730 KDETKTDKVPFTT
-743 VYRANP
+743 VYKANP
-749 NAEAGKKTTIQAG
+749 NIEAGKKSTIQKG
-762 ENGVVTTK
+762 EDGVVTTK
-770 VTTKYVDGVKT
+770 VTTKYVDGVKG
-781 DSKSGTPETTKQAKD
+781 DSKSGTPEATKQAKD
-796 EIIEVGTKTKVET
+796 EVIEVGTKTKVET
-809 KTIQFERVT
+809 KTIPFERVT

-823 LKQGETKVVQKG
+823 LKQGETKVVQAG

-846 VLNEKTGEVTPTE
+846 ELNTKTGEVVPKE

-868 EIIERGTMKPVE
+868 EIVERGTMKPVE
-880 TKPSETP
+880 T
-887 KPSETKPSE
+887 
-896 TKPSETPKP
+896 KP

-930 PSETKPSETKPSET
+930 PS
-944 KPSDKPK
+944 DKPK

-961 PSETKPSETKP
+961 PSETPKPSDKP
-972 SETKPSETK
+972 
-981 PSETKPSE
+981 KPSE
-989 TKPSDKPKSSDK
+989 TKPSDK
-1001 KDETKPSE
+1001 KDEVKPSE

-1028 SDKKDETK
+1028 SDKKDEVKPSETK
-1036 PSEAPKSSENPKQ
+1036 PSEAPKSSNKKDEAKPSETKPSDKKDEVKPSETKPSETKPSDKPKP
-1049 SEAPKSSDKKDEA
+1049 SETPKSSDKKDEVKPSETKKSDDVKPSETPKSSDKKDEV
-1062 KPSESS
+1062 KPSESKHSETKKSDES
-1068 KQSDKSENSKS
+1068 KSSDKSDKNKSEESKPELTDNSENSKANKS
-1079 SDNSKQS
+1079 IPESKSDEKSDV
-1086 SESKPELT
+1086 KPELT
-1094 DKSKQSNTQ
+1094 DKSKS
-1103 KSSDKKDDV
+1103 
-1112 KQSDDSKDSG
+1112 
-1122 NSKPGLIDKSE
+1122 
-1133 NSKDSDNSKPELTD
+1133 
-1147 KSENKD
+1147 
-1153 VNESIPKLSD
+1153 
-1163 KSDNL
+1163 SDNL
-1168 EKPKANESIP
+1168 EVP
-1178 ESDNLEKPKTNESIP
+1178 EVNKSIP
-1193 ESKSE
+1193 ESKSDE
-1198 AKSDVKPD
+1198 KSDVKPD
-1206 VQSSSLDNKS
+1206 GQSSSLDNKS
-1216 ANKSETNSVQNSSKQ
+1216 ANSSASQSAQNSAKQ
-1231 DLPKTNDVKIPLTIS
+1231 DLPKTNDVKVPLTIS
-1246 GIILATA
+1246 GIVLATA
-1253 GFVTLGYRKFFGKN
+1253 GFVALGYRKLFGKN

>member
-1 MIILKQTFKL
+1 MIILEQTFKL
-11 RKSKKFKNLCAVSL
+11 RKSKKFKNLCAVAL
-25 LAVTIAGPIMQ
+25 LSVTLGGPILQ
-36 IHAEDNHVQAVTS
+36 IHAQESHAQAVTS
-49 ETVDKNNPVYKE
+49 GVVDKNNPVYTE

-165 CTPYGSLRADFTHET
+165 CTPYGSLKADFTHET

-236 YTKEELKG
+236 YTKEELEG
-244 VNKNPYAQ
+244 INKNPYAQ

-262 DEASYGASGM
+262 DYAGYGASGM
-272 KDWSKTGLWRDDKPD
+272 KDWSHTGLWQNDKED
-287 YLPSSHITIKNSTF
+287 LLPSSNITIKNSTF

-317 DTINL
+317 NTINL
-322 PYGATVGSHYVTN
+322 PYGATVGSHYLRN
-335 RPYKNITI
+335 QPYKNITI

-349 NTINFGKNVT
+349 NTINFGKNTT

-367 MYLANSKVTTPE
+367 MYLTNSKVTTPE
-379 DIKTLNVSGN
+379 DIKTWNISGN
-389 QILNYEGARTGN
+389 QITNYEGVRSGN
-401 ATIKRTDQYI
+401 ATMKRTDQYI

-420 SQYLNG
+420 SQYLNDNS
-426 EALINDKQTIDK
+426 LVDSKQTIDK

-511 SAGPAKEIANGRTG
+511 SAWPIREISNDRTG

-540 NPNES
+540 NPNDS
-545 IVDMMKTEGSHGWNV
+545 IVDMMKFEGSRGWNV

-566 VKDGKIVDGYGG
+566 VKDGKLTEGFGG
-578 NKAWKNDP
+578 TKAWKNDP
-586 NEKTGRT
+586 NEQTGRT
-593 ILLELNDGTQSILT
+593 LLIELNDGTQSILT
-607 VDGHASKKTGVDHD
+607 IAGHASQKTGANHD
-621 QIVQILKNI
+621 QIVKILKNI

-649 YVKTDSGNESIVG
+649 YAKTDSGNESIAG

-687 TEKDSAKVAKNESK
+687 TEKDANKVAKNESK

-715 KEKIPGTNYDTGITY
+715 KEKIPGTNYVTGITY
-730 KDETKTDKVPFAT
+730 KDETKTDKVPFTT

-749 NAEAGKKTTIQAG
+749 STEAGKKTTIQKG
-762 ENGVVTTK
+762 EDGVVTTK
-770 VTTKYVDGVKT
+770 VTTKYVDGVKG

-796 EIIEVGTKTKVET
+796 EVVEVGTKTKVET
-809 KTIQFERVT
+809 KTIPFERVT

-823 LKQGETKVVQKG
+823 LKQGETKIVQTG

-846 VLNEKTGEVTPTE
+846 ELNTKTGEVTPSE

-868 EIIERGTMKPVE
+868 EIVERGTMKPV
-880 TKPSETP
+880 
-887 KPSETKPSE
+887 
-896 TKPSETPKP
+896 
-905 SETKPSE
+905 ETKPSE

-944 KPSDKPK
+944 KPYETKPSDKKDDVK
-951 PSETKPSETK
+951 PSETPKSSDKKDETKPSETPKSSDKKDETKPSETK
-961 PSETKPSETKP
+961 PSDKKDEVKPSETPKSSDKKDDVKP
-972 SETKPSETK
+972 SETPKPSDK
-981 PSETKPSE
+981 PKPSE

-1016 KDEVK
+1016 KDETKPSETKPSDKPKPSDKKDETKPSETKPSDKKDEVK

-1028 SDKKDETK
+1028 SDKKDDVK
-1036 PSEAPKSSENPKQ
+1036 PSETKKSDESKSSEN
-1049 SEAPKSSDKKDEA
+1049 SNNNKSD
-1062 KPSESS
+1062 
-1068 KQSDKSENSKS
+1068 
-1079 SDNSKQS
+1079 
-1086 SESKPELT
+1086 ESKPELT
-1094 DKSKQSNTQ
+1094 DN
-1103 KSSDKKDDV
+1103 
-1112 KQSDDSKDSG
+1112 
-1122 NSKPGLIDKSE
+1122 
-1133 NSKDSDNSKPELTD
+1133 SDNSKANKSIPESKSDGKSDVKPELTD
-1147 KSENKD
+1147 NSKS
-1153 VNESIPKLSD
+1153 
-1163 KSDNL
+1163 SDNL
-1168 EKPKANESIP
+1168 DKLEAN
-1178 ESDNLEKPKTNESIP
+1178 KSIP

-1198 AKSDVKPD
+1198 VKPDVKPD

-1216 ANKSETNSVQNSSKQ
+1216 ANSSAPQSAQNSSKQ

-1246 GIILATA
+1246 GIVLATA
-1253 GFVTLGYRKFFGKN
+1253 GFVALGYRKFFGKN

>member
-1 MIILKQTFKL
+1 MEQTFKL
-11 RKSKKFKNLCAVSL
+11 RKSKKFKNLCAVAL
-25 LAVTIAGPIMQ
+25 LSVTLGGPILQ
-36 IHAEDNHVQAVTS
+36 IHAQESNTQAVTS
-49 ETVDKNNPVYKE
+49 NAVDKNNPVYTE

-165 CTPYGSLRADFTHET
+165 CTPYGSLKADFTHET

-230 GLGVKA
+230 GMGVKA
-236 YTKEELKG
+236 YTKEELEG
-244 VNKNPYAQ
+244 VNKNPHAQ

-262 DEASYGASGM
+262 DYASYGASGM
-272 KDWSKTGLWRDDKPD
+272 KNWSKTGLWQNDKED
-287 YLPSSHITIKNSTF
+287 LLPSSSITIKNSTF

-322 PYGATVGSHYVTN
+322 PYGATVGSHYLRN
-335 RPYKNITI
+335 QPYKNITI

-349 NTINFGKNVT
+349 NTINFGKNAT

-367 MYLANSKVTTPE
+367 MYLTNSKVTTPE
-379 DIKTLNVSGN
+379 DIKTWNISGN
-389 QILNYEGARTGN
+389 QITNYEGVRSGN
-401 ATIKRTDQYI
+401 ATMKRTDQYI

-426 EALINDKQTIDK
+426 AALINNKQTIDT

-465 QTSSNPLNES
+465 QTASNPLNES

-511 SAGPAKEIANGRTG
+511 SAGPVKEIANGRTG
-525 YLVSDGNNNLQAKEY
+525 YLVSDGNNNVQAKEY
-540 NPNES
+540 NANES

-566 VKDGKIVDGYGG
+566 VKDGKIADGYGG

-593 ILLELNDGTQSILT
+593 IFLELNDGTQSILT
-607 VDGHASKKTGVDHD
+607 FDGHASKKTGVDHD

-649 YVKTDSGNESIVG
+649 YAKTDSGNESIVG

-676 TKNPTATPGVR
+676 TKNPSATPGVR
-687 TEKDSAKVAKNESK
+687 TEKNADKVAKNESK

-730 KDETKTDKVPFAT
+730 KDEIKTDKVPFTT
-743 VYRANP
+743 VYKANP
-749 NAEAGKKTTIQAG
+749 NTEAGKKTTIQKG
-762 ENGVVTTK
+762 EDGIVTTK
-770 VTTKYVDGVKT
+770 VTTKYVDGVKS

-796 EIIEVGTKTKVET
+796 EVVEVGTKTKVET
-809 KTIQFERVT
+809 KTIPFERVT

-823 LKQGETKVVQKG
+823 LKQGETKVVQAG

-846 VLNEKTGEVTPTE
+846 ELNTKTGEVVPKE

-868 EIIERGTMKPVE
+868 EIVERGTM
-880 TKPSETP
+880 
-887 KPSETKPSE
+887 KPSE
-896 TKPSETPKP
+896 TKPSETP
-905 SETKPSE
+905 
-912 TKPSETKPSE
+912 
-922 TKPSETPK
+922 
-930 PSETKPSETKPSET
+930 
-944 KPSDKPK
+944 
-951 PSETKPSETK
+951 
-961 PSETKPSETKP
+961 
-972 SETKPSETK
+972 
-981 PSETKPSE
+981 KPSE

-1009 TPKSSDK
+1009 TKPSETKPSETPKPSEIKPSETKPSETPKPSDKKDEVKPSETKPSETPKSSDKKDETKPSETKLSDK

-1036 PSEAPKSSENPKQ
+1036 PSETPKPSDKPKPSETKPSDK
-1049 SEAPKSSDKKDEA
+1049 PKSSDKKDET
-1062 KPSESS
+1062 KPSEV
-1068 KQSDKSENSKS
+1068 KPSETPKS
-1079 SDNSKQS
+1079 SDKKDETKP
-1086 SESKPELT
+1086 SETKPS
-1094 DKSKQSNTQ
+1094 DKPKPSDKKDETKPSETPKASDKKDETKPSETP

-1112 KQSDDSKDSG
+1112 KPSETKKSDKSKS
-1122 NSKPGLIDKSE
+1122 SE
-1133 NSKDSDNSKPELTD
+1133 NSNNNKSDESKPELT
-1147 KSENKD
+1147 N
-1153 VNESIPKLSD
+1153 N
-1163 KSDNL
+1163 SDNS
-1168 EKPKANESIP
+1168 KANKSIP
-1178 ESDNLEKPKTNESIP
+1178 ESKSDGKSDVKPELTDNSKSSDNLDKPEANKSIP

-1198 AKSDVKPD
+1198 GKSDVKPD

-1216 ANKSETNSVQNSSKQ
+1216 ANSSAPQSAQNSSKQ

-1253 GFVTLGYRKFFGKN
+1253 GFVALGYRKFFGKN

>member
-1 MIILKQTFKL
+1 MEQTFKL
-11 RKSKKFKNLCAVSL
+11 RKSKKFKNLCAVAL
-25 LAVTIAGPIMQ
+25 LSVTLGGPILQ
-36 IHAEDNHVQAVTS
+36 IHAQESHAQAVTS
-49 ETVDKNNPVYKE
+49 SAVDKNNPVYTE

-70 VIRTQQDLDNA
+70 IIRTQQDLDNA

-165 CTPYGSLRADFTHET
+165 CTPYGSLKADFTHET

-230 GLGVKA
+230 GLGIKA
-236 YTKEELKG
+236 YTKEELEG

-262 DEASYGASGM
+262 DYAGYGASGM
-272 KDWSKTGLWRDDKPD
+272 KDWSHTGLWQNDKED
-287 YLPSSHITIKNSTF
+287 LLPSSNITIKNSTF

-322 PYGATVGSHYVTN
+322 PYGATIGSHYVRN
-335 RPYKNITI
+335 QPYRNITI

-349 NTINFGKNVT
+349 NTINFGKNPSD
-359 EPAIDPIH
+359 PAIDPIH
-367 MYLANSKVTTPE
+367 MHLGGKTTTK
-379 DIKTLNVSGN
+379 DDLKTWNVSGN
-389 QILNYEGARTGN
+389 QIINYEGAKTDN

-475 GTAWLPA
+475 GTTWLPA

-496 PILTTGGFWSFNRLD
+496 PILTTGGFWSYNRLD

-566 VKDGKIVDGYGG
+566 VKDGKIADGYGG

-593 ILLELNDGTQSILT
+593 IFLELNDGTQSILT
-607 VDGHASKKTGVDHD
+607 FDGHASKKTGVDHD

-649 YVKTDSGNESIVG
+649 YAKTDSGNESIVG

-676 TKNPTATPGVR
+676 TKNPSATPGVR
-687 TEKDSAKVAKNESK
+687 TEKNADKVAKNESK

-715 KEKIPGTNYDTGITY
+715 KEKIPGTNYVTGITY
-730 KDETKTDKVPFAT
+730 KDETKTDKVPFTT
-743 VYRANP
+743 VYKANP
-749 NAEAGKKTTIQAG
+749 NTEAGKKSTIQKG
-762 ENGVVTTK
+762 EDGVVTTK
-770 VTTKYVDGVKT
+770 VTTKYVDGVKG

-796 EIIEVGTKTKVET
+796 EVVEVGTKTKVET
-809 KTIQFERVT
+809 KTIPFERVT

-823 LKQGETKVVQKG
+823 LKQGETKVVQAG

-846 VLNEKTGEVTPTE
+846 ELNTKTGEVVPKE
-859 TTQNEPMTP
+859 TTQNESMTP
-868 EIIERGTMKPVE
+868 EIVERGTMKPVE

-896 TKPSETPKP
+896 TPKPSDKPKP

-912 TKPSETKPSE
+912 TKPSETKPSDKKDE
-922 TKPSETPK
+922 VK
-930 PSETKPSETKPSET
+930 PSETKPSETKPSDKKDEVKPSET
-944 KPSDKPK
+944 PKSSDKKDETKPSETPKPSDKPK

-972 SETKPSETK
+972 SETKPSDKKDEVK
-981 PSETKPSE
+981 PSEVKPSETPKSSDKKDETKPSE

-1001 KDETKPSE
+1001 KDEVKPSETPKFSDKKDEVKPSETKPSE

-1021 PSETPKS
+1021 PSET
-1028 SDKKDETK
+1028 KK
-1036 PSEAPKSSENPKQ
+1036 
-1049 SEAPKSSDKKDEA
+1049 
-1062 KPSESS
+1062 
-1068 KQSDKSENSKS
+1068 
-1079 SDNSKQS
+1079 SDNPDN
-1086 SESKPELT
+1086 SKPELT
-1094 DKSKQSNTQ
+1094 DKSETK
-1103 KSSDKKDDV
+1103 KSDNSDNS
-1112 KQSDDSKDSG
+1112 KQSD
-1122 NSKPGLIDKSE
+1122 
-1133 NSKDSDNSKPELTD
+1133 SKPELTD

-1153 VNESIPKLSD
+1153 ANESIPK
-1163 KSDNL
+1163 SDNL
-1168 EKPKANESIP
+1168 DKPEVNK
-1178 ESDNLEKPKTNESIP
+1178 SIP

-1198 AKSDVKPD
+1198 EKSDVKPD
-1206 VQSSSLDNKS
+1206 GQSSSLDNKS
-1216 ANKSETNSVQNSSKQ
+1216 VNSSASQSAQNSSKQ

-1246 GIILATA
+1246 GIVLATA
-1253 GFVTLGYRKFFGKN
+1253 GFVALGYRKFFGKN

>member
-1 MIILKQTFKL
+1 M
-11 RKSKKFKNLCAVSL
+11 
-25 LAVTIAGPIMQ
+25 
-36 IHAEDNHVQAVTS
+36 
-49 ETVDKNNPVYKE
+49 
-61 IPGEKTERI
+61 
-70 VIRTQQDLDNA
+70 
-81 IKRKGSNLSYGGLTF
+81 
-96 ENTENL
+96 
-102 VFPAGV
+102 
-108 YKFDHPTY
+108 
-116 WLFPEKSKGNID
+116 
-128 FSKAVFLTTEDGN
+128 TTEDGN

-165 CTPYGSLRADFTHET
+165 CTPYGSLKADFTHET

-236 YTKEELKG
+236 YTKEELEG

-262 DEASYGASGM
+262 DYASYGASGM
-272 KDWSKTGLWRDDKPD
+272 KDWSSTGLWRNDKED
-287 YLPSSHITIKNSTF
+287 MLPSSNITIKNSTF

-322 PYGATVGSHYVTN
+322 PYGATVGSHYLRN
-335 RPYKNITI
+335 QPYKNITI

-349 NTINFGKNVT
+349 NTINFGKNAT

-367 MYLANSKVTTPE
+367 MYLTNSKVTTP
-379 DIKTLNVSGN
+379 DDLKTWNVSGN
-389 QILNYEGARTGN
+389 QILNYEGVRSGN
-401 ATIKRTDQYI
+401 ATMKRTDQYI

-511 SAGPAKEIANGRTG
+511 SAWPIREISNGRTG

-540 NPNES
+540 NPNDS
-545 IVDMMKTEGSHGWNV
+545 IVDMMKFEGSHGWNV

-566 VKDGKIVDGYGG
+566 VKDGKLTEGFGG
-578 NKAWKNDP
+578 TKAWKNDP
-586 NEKTGRT
+586 NEQTGRT

-607 VDGHASKKTGVDHD
+607 ITGHASQKTGANHD
-621 QIVQILKNI
+621 QIVKILKNI

-649 YVKTDSGNESIVG
+649 YAKTDSGNESIVG

-687 TEKDSAKVAKNESK
+687 TEKNADKVAKNESK

-730 KDETKTDKVPFAT
+730 KDETKTDKVPFTT
-743 VYRANP
+743 VYKANP
-749 NAEAGKKTTIQAG
+749 NVDAGKKSTIQKG
-762 ENGVVTTK
+762 EDGVVTTK
-770 VTTKYVDGVKT
+770 VTTKYVDGVKG
-781 DSKSGTPETTKQAKD
+781 DSKSGTPETTKQTKD
-796 EIIEVGTKTKVET
+796 EVVEVGTKTKVET
-809 KTIQFERVT
+809 KTIPFERVT

-823 LKQGETKVVQKG
+823 LKQGETKVVQTG

-846 VLNEKTGEVTPTE
+846 VLNDKTGEVTPTE

-868 EIIERGTMKPVE
+868 EIVERGTMKP
-880 TKPSETP
+880 SET

-922 TKPSETPK
+922 TKPSETKPSETPKASDKKDEVK
-930 PSETKPSETKPSET
+930 PSETKPS
-944 KPSDKPK
+944 
-951 PSETKPSETK
+951 
-961 PSETKPSETKP
+961 
-972 SETKPSETK
+972 
-981 PSETKPSE
+981 
-989 TKPSDKPKSSDK
+989 
-1001 KDETKPSE
+1001 ETKPSE

-1021 PSETPKS
+1021 PSETKP
-1028 SDKKDETK
+1028 SDKPKPSETK
-1036 PSEAPKSSENPKQ
+1036 PSET
-1049 SEAPKSSDKKDEA
+1049 PKSSDKKDEA
-1062 KPSESS
+1062 KPSDKKDEVKPSETP
-1068 KQSDKSENSKS
+1068 KPSDKKDETKP
-1079 SDNSKQS
+1079 SD
-1086 SESKPELT
+1086 KPKAS
-1094 DKSKQSNTQ
+1094 DKKDETKPSDKP
-1103 KSSDKKDDV
+1103 KASDKKDDV
-1112 KQSDDSKDSG
+1112 KPSETKKSD
-1122 NSKPGLIDKSE
+1122 NSDNSRPELTDKTDKSE
-1133 NSKDSDNSKPELTD
+1133 TKKSDNSDNLKPELTD
-1147 KSENKD
+1147 KSETKKSDNVKP
-1153 VNESIPKLSD
+1153 ELTD
-1163 KSDNL
+1163 KSDKADNL
-1168 EKPKANESIP
+1168 DKPKANESTPKSDSLDKP
-1178 ESDNLEKPKTNESIP
+1178 EVNKSIP

-1198 AKSDVKPD
+1198 SKSDVKPD
-1206 VQSSSLDNKS
+1206 VQSGSLDNKS
-1216 ANKSETNSVQNSSKQ
+1216 ANKSETKSAQNSSKQ

-1246 GIILATA
+1246 GIVLATA
-1253 GFVTLGYRKFFGKN
+1253 GFVALGYRKFFGKN

>member
-1 MIILKQTFKL
+1 MKQTFKL
-11 RKSKKFKNLCAVSL
+11 RKSKKFKNLCAVAL
-25 LAVTIAGPIMQ
+25 LSVTLGGPILQ
-36 IHAEDNHVQAVTS
+36 IHAQESHAQAVTS
-49 ETVDKNNPVYKE
+49 TAVTSTAVDKNNPVYTE

-70 VIRTQQDLDNA
+70 IIRTQQDLDNA

-156 QEIKGLTAY
+156 QEINGLTAY
-165 CTPYGSLRADFTHET
+165 CTPYGSLKADFTHET

-230 GLGVKA
+230 GLGIKA
-236 YTKEELKG
+236 YTKEELEG

-262 DEASYGASGM
+262 DYAGYGASGM
-272 KDWSKTGLWRDDKPD
+272 KDWSHTGLWRNDKED
-287 YLPSSHITIKNSTF
+287 MLPSSNITIKNSTF

-322 PYGATVGSHYVTN
+322 PYGATVGSHYLRN
-335 RPYKNITI
+335 QPYKNITI

-349 NTINFGKNVT
+349 NTINFGKNAT

-367 MYLANSKVTTPE
+367 MYLTNSKVTTPE
-379 DIKTLNVSGN
+379 DIKTWNISGN
-389 QILNYEGARTGN
+389 QITNYEGVRSGN
-401 ATIKRTDQYI
+401 ATMKRTDQYI

-465 QTSSNPLNES
+465 QTASNPLNES

-511 SAGPAKEIANGRTG
+511 SAWPIREISNGRTG

-540 NPNES
+540 NPNDS
-545 IVDMMKTEGSHGWNV
+545 IVDMMKFEGSHGWNV

-566 VKDGKIVDGYGG
+566 VKDGKLTEGFGG
-578 NKAWKNDP
+578 TKAWKNDP
-586 NEKTGRT
+586 NEQTGRT

-607 VDGHASKKTGVDHD
+607 FDGHASQKTGANHD
-621 QIVQILKNI
+621 QIVKILKNI
-630 GLDKIKLAF
+630 GFDKIKLAF

-649 YVKTDSGNESIVG
+649 YAKTDSGNESIVG

-687 TEKDSAKVAKNESK
+687 TEKNADKVAKNESK

-715 KEKIPGTNYDTGITY
+715 KEKVPGTNYDTGITY
-730 KDETKTDKVPFAT
+730 KDETKTDKVPFTT
-743 VYRANP
+743 VYKANP
-749 NAEAGKKTTIQAG
+749 NIEAGKKSTIQKG
-762 ENGVVTTK
+762 EDGVVTTK
-770 VTTKYVDGVKT
+770 VTTKYVDGVKG

-796 EIIEVGTKTKVET
+796 EVVEVGTKTKVET
-809 KTIQFERVT
+809 KTIPFERVT
-818 RDNDQ
+818 RDNDR
-823 LKQGETKVVQKG
+823 LKQGETKVVQAG

-846 VLNEKTGEVTPTE
+846 VLNDKTGEVTPTE

-868 EIIERGTMKPVE
+868 EIVERGTMKPV
-880 TKPSETP
+880 
-887 KPSETKPSE
+887 ETKPSE

-922 TKPSETPK
+922 TKPSETKPSDKKDEVK
-930 PSETKPSETKPSET
+930 PSETKPSET
-944 KPSDKPK
+944 
-951 PSETKPSETK
+951 
-961 PSETKPSETKP
+961 
-972 SETKPSETK
+972 
-981 PSETKPSE
+981 
-989 TKPSDKPKSSDK
+989 PKSSDK
-1001 KDETKPSE
+1001 KDETKPSK
-1009 TPKSSDK
+1009 TKPSDK

-1036 PSEAPKSSENPKQ
+1036 PGETLKPSDK
-1049 SEAPKSSDKKDEA
+1049 PKSSDKKDET
-1062 KPSESS
+1062 KPSEV
-1068 KQSDKSENSKS
+1068 KPSETKPSGKPKS
-1079 SDNSKQS
+1079 SDKKDETKPSETKPSDKPKS
-1086 SESKPELT
+1086 SDKKDEVKPSET
-1094 DKSKQSNTQ
+1094 PKFSDKKDEVKPSETKPSETP

-1112 KQSDDSKDSG
+1112 KPSETKKPDESKS
-1122 NSKPGLIDKSE
+1122 SE
-1133 NSKDSDNSKPELTD
+1133 NSNNNKSDESKPELTD
-1147 KSENKD
+1147 NSDNSKANK
-1153 VNESIPKLSD
+1153 SIPESKSD
-1163 KSDNL
+1163 GKSDIKPELTDNSKSSDNL
-1168 EKPKANESIP
+1168 DKPKAN
-1178 ESDNLEKPKTNESIP
+1178 KSIP

-1198 AKSDVKPD
+1198 VKPDVKPD

-1216 ANKSETNSVQNSSKQ
+1216 AKSSAPQSAQNSSKQ
-1231 DLPKTNDVKIPLTIS
+1231 DLPKTNDVKVPLTIS
-1246 GIILATA
+1246 GIVLATA
-1253 GFVTLGYRKFFGKN
+1253 GFVALGYRKFFGKN

>member
-1 MIILKQTFKL
+1 MEQTFKL
-11 RKSKKFKNLCAVSL
+11 RKSKKFKNLCAVAL
-25 LAVTIAGPIMQ
+25 LSVTLGGPILQ
-36 IHAEDNHVQAVTS
+36 IHAQETNAQAVTS
-49 ETVDKNNPVYKE
+49 GAVDKNNPVYTE

-70 VIRTQQDLDNA
+70 IIRTQQDLDNA

-165 CTPYGSLRADFTHET
+165 CTPYGSLKADFTHET

-230 GLGVKA
+230 GMGIKA
-236 YTKEELKG
+236 YTKEELEG
-244 VNKNPYAQ
+244 INKNPYAQ

-262 DEASYGASGM
+262 DYAGYGASGM
-272 KDWSKTGLWRDDKPD
+272 KDWSSTGLWRNDKED
-287 YLPSSHITIKNSTF
+287 LLPSSNITIKNSTF

-322 PYGATVGSHYVTN
+322 PYGATIGSHYVRN
-335 RPYKNITI
+335 QPYRNITI

-349 NTINFGKNVT
+349 NTINFGKNPT
-359 EPAIDPIH
+359 DPAIDPIH
-367 MYLANSKVTTPE
+367 MHLGGKTTTK
-379 DIKTLNVSGN
+379 DDLKTWNVSGN
-389 QILNYEGARTGN
+389 QIVNYGGAQTGN

-426 EALINDKQTIDK
+426 EALINNKQTIDT

-475 GTAWLPA
+475 GTTWLPA

-511 SAGPAKEIANGRTG
+511 SAGPVKEIANGRTG
-525 YLVSDGNNNLQAKEY
+525 YLVSDGNNNVQAKEY

-566 VKDGKIVDGYGG
+566 VKDGKIADGYGG
-578 NKAWKNDP
+578 TKAWKNDP

-593 ILLELNDGTQSILT
+593 IFLELNDGTQSILT
-607 VDGHASKKTGVDHD
+607 FDGHASKKTGVDHD

-649 YVKTDSGNESIVG
+649 YAKTNSGNESIVG

-687 TEKDSAKVAKNESK
+687 TEKDANKVAKNESK

-743 VYRANP
+743 VYRVNP
-749 NAEAGKKTTIQAG
+749 NTEAGKKSTIQKG
-762 ENGVVTTK
+762 EDGVVTTK
-770 VTTKYVDGVKT
+770 VTTKYVDGVKG

-796 EIIEVGTKTKVET
+796 EVIEVGTKTKVET
-809 KTIQFERVT
+809 KTIPFERVT

-823 LKQGETKVVQKG
+823 LKQGETKVVQAG

-868 EIIERGTMKPVE
+868 EIVERGTMKPVE
-880 TKPSETP
+880 TKPSET

-896 TKPSETPKP
+896 TKPSETPK
-905 SETKPSE
+905 SSDKKDETKPSE

-930 PSETKPSETKPSET
+930 PSDKKDETKPSETPKA
-944 KPSDKPK
+944 SDKPK
-951 PSETKPSETK
+951 PS
-961 PSETKPSETKP
+961 
-972 SETKPSETK
+972 
-981 PSETKPSE
+981 
-989 TKPSDKPKSSDK
+989 
-1001 KDETKPSE
+1001 ETKPSE

-1021 PSETPKS
+1021 PSETKPSETPKS
-1028 SDKKDETK
+1028 SGKKDEVKPSETPKPSDKPKQSDKKDETK
-1036 PSEAPKSSENPKQ
+1036 PSEVKPSET
-1049 SEAPKSSDKKDEA
+1049 PKSSDKKDEV
-1062 KPSESS
+1062 KPSETKKSDNSDNS
-1068 KQSDKSENSKS
+1068 KSESTDKSETKKS
-1079 SDNSKQS
+1079 DNSDNSKQS
-1086 SESKPELT
+1086 DSKPELT
-1094 DKSKQSNTQ
+1094 DN
-1103 KSSDKKDDV
+1103 SDKPKANQSIPKLSDKADNLD
-1112 KQSDDSKDSG
+1112 KQK
-1122 NSKPGLIDKSE
+1122 
-1133 NSKDSDNSKPELTD
+1133 
-1147 KSENKD
+1147 
-1153 VNESIPKLSD
+1153 VNESIPKLLD

-1168 EKPKANESIP
+1168 DKPEANKSIP
-1178 ESDNLEKPKTNESIP
+1178 EL
-1193 ESKSE
+1193 KSE
-1198 AKSDVKPD
+1198 EKSDVKPD
-1206 VQSSSLDNKS
+1206 VQSSSLNNKS
-1216 ANKSETNSVQNSSKQ
+1216 VNSSASQSAQNSSKQ

-1246 GIILATA
+1246 GIVLATA
-1253 GFVTLGYRKFFGKN
+1253 GFVALGYRKLFGKN

>member
-1 MIILKQTFKL
+1 MKQTFKL
-11 RKSKKFKNLCAVSL
+11 RKSKKFKNLCAVTL
-25 LAVTIAGPIMQ
+25 LSVTLAGPILQ
-36 IHAEDNHVQAVTS
+36 IHAQESNTQAVTS
-49 ETVDKNNPVYKE
+49 TAVDKNNPVYTE

-70 VIRTQQDLDNA
+70 IIRTQQDLDNA

-165 CTPYGSLRADFTHET
+165 CTPYGSLKADFTHET

-230 GLGVKA
+230 GMGVKA
-236 YTKEELKG
+236 YTKEELEG
-244 VNKNPYAQ
+244 INKNPWAQ

-262 DEASYGASGM
+262 DYAGYGASGM
-272 KDWSKTGLWRDDKPD
+272 KDWSHTGLWQNDKED
-287 YLPSSHITIKNSTF
+287 LLPSSNITIKNSTF

-322 PYGATVGSHYVTN
+322 PYGATIGSHYVRN
-335 RPYKNITI
+335 QPYRNITI

-349 NTINFGKNVT
+349 NTINFGKNPSD
-359 EPAIDPIH
+359 PAIDPIH
-367 MYLANSKVTTPE
+367 MHLGGKTTTK
-379 DIKTLNVSGN
+379 DDLKTWNVSGN
-389 QILNYEGARTGN
+389 QIINYEGAKTGN

-465 QTSSNPLNES
+465 QTASNPLNES

-525 YLVSDGNNNLQAKEY
+525 YLVSDGNNNVQAKEY

-560 GAFGAI
+560 RAFGAI
-566 VKDGKIVDGYGG
+566 VKDGKIADGYGG

-593 ILLELNDGTQSILT
+593 IFLELNDGTQSILT

-621 QIVQILKNI
+621 QLVQILKNI

-649 YVKTDSGNESIVG
+649 YAKTDSGNESIVG

-676 TKNPTATPGVR
+676 TKNPSATPGVR
-687 TEKDSAKVAKNESK
+687 TEKNADKVAKNESK

-730 KDETKTDKVPFAT
+730 KDETKTDKVPFTT
-743 VYRANP
+743 VYKANP
-749 NAEAGKKTTIQAG
+749 NTEAGKKSTIQKG
-762 ENGVVTTK
+762 EDGVVTTK
-770 VTTKYVDGVKT
+770 VTTKYVDGVKG
-781 DSKSGTPETTKQAKD
+781 DSKSSTPETTKQAKD
-796 EIIEVGTKTKVET
+796 EVVEVGTKTKVET
-809 KTIQFERVT
+809 KTIPFERVT

-823 LKQGETKVVQKG
+823 LKQGETKIVQTG

-846 VLNEKTGEVTPTE
+846 KLNTKTGEVVPKE
-859 TTQNEPMTP
+859 TTQNEPMTT
-868 EIIERGTMKPVE
+868 EIVERGTM
-880 TKPSETP
+880 
-887 KPSETKPSE
+887 KPSE
-896 TKPSETPKP
+896 TKPSETP
-905 SETKPSE
+905 
-912 TKPSETKPSE
+912 
-922 TKPSETPK
+922 
-930 PSETKPSETKPSET
+930 KPSET

-951 PSETKPSETK
+951 PSETKPSEAPK

-972 SETKPSETK
+972 GETKPSDKKDEVKPSETK
-981 PSETKPSE
+981 PSETPKPSDKKDDTKPSE
-989 TKPSDKPKSSDK
+989 TKPSDKKDEVKPSENSKPSDK
-1001 KDETKPSE
+1001 KDNTKPSETPKPSETKPSDKKDEVKPSEVKPSETPKFSDKKDEVKPSETKPSE

-1021 PSETPKS
+1021 PSET
-1028 SDKKDETK
+1028 KK
-1036 PSEAPKSSENPKQ
+1036 
-1049 SEAPKSSDKKDEA
+1049 
-1062 KPSESS
+1062 
-1068 KQSDKSENSKS
+1068 
-1079 SDNSKQS
+1079 SDNPDN
-1086 SESKPELT
+1086 SKPELT
-1094 DKSKQSNTQ
+1094 DKSETK
-1103 KSSDKKDDV
+1103 KSDNSDNS
-1112 KQSDDSKDSG
+1112 KQSD
-1122 NSKPGLIDKSE
+1122 
-1133 NSKDSDNSKPELTD
+1133 SKPELTD

-1153 VNESIPKLSD
+1153 ANESIPK
-1163 KSDNL
+1163 SDNL
-1168 EKPKANESIP
+1168 DKPEVNK
-1178 ESDNLEKPKTNESIP
+1178 SIP

-1198 AKSDVKPD
+1198 VKSDVKPD

-1216 ANKSETNSVQNSSKQ
+1216 AKSSASQSAQNSSKQ

-1246 GIILATA
+1246 GIVLATA
-1253 GFVTLGYRKFFGKN
+1253 GFVALGYRKFFGKN

>member
-1 MIILKQTFKL
+1 MEQTFKL
-11 RKSKKFKNLCAVSL
+11 RKSKKFKNLCAVTL
-25 LAVTIAGPIMQ
+25 LSVTLGGPIVQ
-36 IHAEDNHVQAVTS
+36 IHAQESHTQAVTS
-49 ETVDKNNPVYKE
+49 TAVDKNNPVYTE

-70 VIRTQQDLDNA
+70 IIRTQQDLDNA

-165 CTPYGSLRADFTHET
+165 CTPYGSLKADFTHET

-236 YTKEELKG
+236 YTKEELEG

-262 DEASYGASGM
+262 DYAGYGASGM
-272 KDWSKTGLWRDDKPD
+272 KDWSKTGLWRDDKED
-287 YLPSSHITIKNSTF
+287 LLPSSHITIKNSTF

-322 PYGATVGSHYVTN
+322 PYGATVGSHYLRN
-335 RPYKNITI
+335 QPYKNITI

-349 NTINFGKNVT
+349 NTINFGKNAT

-367 MYLANSKVTTPE
+367 MYLTNSKVTTP
-379 DIKTLNVSGN
+379 DDLKTWNVSGN
-389 QILNYEGARTGN
+389 QILNYEGVRSGN
-401 ATIKRTDQYI
+401 ATMKRTDQYI

-465 QTSSNPLNES
+465 QTSLNPLNES

-511 SAGPAKEIANGRTG
+511 SAGPVKEIANGRTG
-525 YLVSDGNNNLQAKEY
+525 YLVSDGNNNVQVKEY

-560 GAFGAI
+560 GAFGTI
-566 VKDGKIVDGYGG
+566 VKDGKIADGYGG

-593 ILLELNDGTQSILT
+593 IFLELNDGTQSILT
-607 VDGHASKKTGVDHD
+607 FDGHASKKTGVDHD

-649 YVKTDSGNESIVG
+649 YAKTDSGNESIVG

-687 TEKDSAKVAKNESK
+687 TEKNADKVAKNESK

-730 KDETKTDKVPFAT
+730 KDETKTDKVPFTT
-743 VYRANP
+743 VYKANP
-749 NAEAGKKTTIQAG
+749 NTEAGKKTTIQKG
-762 ENGVVTTK
+762 EDGVVTTK
-770 VTTKYVDGVKT
+770 VTTKYVDGVKG

-796 EIIEVGTKTKVET
+796 EVVEVGTKTKVET
-809 KTIQFERVT
+809 KTIPFERVT

-823 LKQGETKVVQKG
+823 LKQGETKVVQAG

-846 VLNEKTGEVTPTE
+846 ELNTKTGEVVPKE
-859 TTQNEPMTP
+859 TIQNEPMTP
-868 EIIERGTMKPVE
+868 EIVERGTMKPVE
-880 TKPSETP
+880 TKPSET
-887 KPSETKPSE
+887 KPSEA
-896 TKPSETPKP
+896 
-905 SETKPSE
+905 
-912 TKPSETKPSE
+912 
-922 TKPSETPK
+922 
-930 PSETKPSETKPSET
+930 KPSET

-951 PSETKPSETK
+951 PSETKPSETPK
-961 PSETKPSETKP
+961 ASDKKDEV
-972 SETKPSETK
+972 
-981 PSETKPSE
+981 
-989 TKPSDKPKSSDK
+989 KPSDKPRPS
-1001 KDETKPSE
+1001 ETKPSE

-1021 PSETPKS
+1021 PSETKPSETPKS
-1028 SDKKDETK
+1028 SDKKDEAKLSETKPSDKKDEVKPSETPKSSDKKDEVKPSETKPSDKPKASDKKDEIKPSEVKPSETK
-1036 PSEAPKSSENPKQ
+1036 PSET
-1049 SEAPKSSDKKDEA
+1049 PKSSDKKDEA
-1062 KPSESS
+1062 KPSETKPSDKKDEVKPSETKKSDNSDDS
-1068 KQSDKSENSKS
+1068 KQSD
-1079 SDNSKQS
+1079 
-1086 SESKPELT
+1086 
-1094 DKSKQSNTQ
+1094 
-1103 KSSDKKDDV
+1103 
-1112 KQSDDSKDSG
+1112 
-1122 NSKPGLIDKSE
+1122 
-1133 NSKDSDNSKPELTD
+1133 SKPELTD

-1153 VNESIPKLSD
+1153 ANESIPKLSD
-1163 KSDNL
+1163 KADNL
-1168 EKPKANESIP
+1168 DKPKVNESIP
-1178 ESDNLEKPKTNESIP
+1178 ESNNLDKPKVNESIP

-1198 AKSDVKPD
+1198 SKSDVKPD
-1206 VQSSSLDNKS
+1206 GQSSSLDNKS
-1216 ANKSETNSVQNSSKQ
+1216 VNSSASQSAQNSSKQ
-1231 DLPKTNDVKIPLTIS
+1231 DLPKTNDVKVPLTIS
-1246 GIILATA
+1246 GIVLATT
-1253 GFVTLGYRKFFGKN
+1253 GFVALGYRKFFRKN

>member
-1 MIILKQTFKL
+1 MEQTFKL
-11 RKSKKFKNLCAVSL
+11 RKSKKFKNLCAVAL
-25 LAVTIAGPIMQ
+25 LSVTLGGPILQ
-36 IHAEDNHVQAVTS
+36 IHAQESHAQAVTS
-49 ETVDKNNPVYKE
+49 GVVDKNNPVYTE

-70 VIRTQQDLDNA
+70 IIRTQQDLDNA

-102 VFPAGV
+102 VFPVGV

-165 CTPYGSLRADFTHET
+165 CTPYGSLKADFTHET

-230 GLGVKA
+230 GLGIKA
-236 YTKEELKG
+236 YTKEELEG
-244 VNKNPYAQ
+244 INKNPWAQ

-262 DEASYGASGM
+262 DYAGYGASGM
-272 KDWSKTGLWRDDKPD
+272 KDWSHTGLWRDDKED
-287 YLPSSHITIKNSTF
+287 LLPSSNITIKNSTF

-322 PYGATVGSHYVTN
+322 PYGATIGSHYVRN
-335 RPYKNITI
+335 QPYRNITI

-349 NTINFGKNVT
+349 NTINFGKNPT
-359 EPAIDPIH
+359 DPAIDPIH
-367 MYLANSKVTTPE
+367 MHLGGKTTTK
-379 DIKTLNVSGN
+379 DDLKTWNVSGN
-389 QILNYEGARTGN
+389 QIVNYEGAKTGN

-426 EALINDKQTIDK
+426 EALINNKQTIDT

-465 QTSSNPLNES
+465 QTASNPLNES
-475 GTAWLPA
+475 GTTWLPA

-525 YLVSDGNNNLQAKEY
+525 YLVSDGNNNVQAKEY

-593 ILLELNDGTQSILT
+593 IFLELNDGTQSILT

-649 YVKTDSGNESIVG
+649 YAKTDSGNESIVG

-676 TKNPTATPGVR
+676 TKNTTATPGVR
-687 TEKDSAKVAKNESK
+687 TEKNADKVAKNESK

-730 KDETKTDKVPFAT
+730 KDETKTDKVPFTT
-743 VYRANP
+743 VYKANP
-749 NAEAGKKTTIQAG
+749 NIEAGKKSTIQKG
-762 ENGVVTTK
+762 EDGVVTTK
-770 VTTKYVDGVKT
+770 VTTKYVDGVKG

-796 EIIEVGTKTKVET
+796 EVVEVGTKTKVET
-809 KTIQFERVT
+809 KTIPFERVT

-823 LKQGETKVVQKG
+823 LKQGETKVVQAG

-846 VLNEKTGEVTPTE
+846 VLNDKTGEVTPSE

-868 EIIERGTMKPVE
+868 EIVERGTMKPIE

-887 KPSETKPSE
+887 KSSDK
-896 TKPSETPKP
+896 KD
-905 SETKPSE
+905 
-912 TKPSETKPSE
+912 
-922 TKPSETPK
+922 
-930 PSETKPSETKPSET
+930 ETKPSETKPSET

-951 PSETKPSETK
+951 PSETKPSETPK
-961 PSETKPSETKP
+961 ASDKKDEV
-972 SETKPSETK
+972 
-981 PSETKPSE
+981 
-989 TKPSDKPKSSDK
+989 KPSDKPKPS
-1001 KDETKPSE
+1001 ETKPSE

-1021 PSETPKS
+1021 PSETKPSETPKSSDKKDEAKPSETKPSDKPSDKPKSSDKKDEIKPSEVKPSETPKS

-1036 PSEAPKSSENPKQ
+1036 PSETPKASDKKDDVKPSETPKASDKKDEVKP
-1049 SEAPKSSDKKDEA
+1049 SETPKSSDKKDDA
-1062 KPSESS
+1062 KPSETKKPDES
-1068 KQSDKSENSKS
+1068 KSSENSNNNKS
-1079 SDNSKQS
+1079 D
-1086 SESKPELT
+1086 ESKPELT
-1094 DKSKQSNTQ
+1094 DN
-1103 KSSDKKDDV
+1103 
-1112 KQSDDSKDSG
+1112 
-1122 NSKPGLIDKSE
+1122 
-1133 NSKDSDNSKPELTD
+1133 SDNSKANKSIPESKSDGKSDVKPELTD
-1147 KSENKD
+1147 NSKS
-1153 VNESIPKLSD
+1153 
-1163 KSDNL
+1163 SDNL
-1168 EKPKANESIP
+1168 DKPKANESIP
-1178 ESDNLEKPKTNESIP
+1178 ES
-1193 ESKSE
+1193 KSE
-1198 AKSDVKPD
+1198 VKPDVKPD
-1206 VQSSSLDNKS
+1206 GQSSSLDNKS
-1216 ANKSETNSVQNSSKQ
+1216 VNSSASQSAQNSSKQ
-1231 DLPKTNDVKIPLTIS
+1231 DLPKTNDVKVPLTIS
-1246 GIILATA
+1246 GIVLATA
-1253 GFVTLGYRKFFGKN
+1253 GFVALGYRKLFGKN

>member
-25 LAVTIAGPIMQ
+25 LTVTLGGPILQ
-36 IHAEDNHVQAVTS
+36 IHANETHVQAVAS

-70 VIRTQQDLDNA
+70 IIRTQQDLDNA

-165 CTPYGSLRADFTHET
+165 CTPYGSLKADFTHET

-236 YTKEELKG
+236 YTKEELEG
-244 VNKNPYAQ
+244 INKNPWAQ

-262 DEASYGASGM
+262 DYAGYSASGM
-272 KDWSKTGLWRDDKPD
+272 KDWSHTGLWQNDKED
-287 YLPSSHITIKNSTF
+287 LLPSSNITIKNSTF

-322 PYGATVGSHYVTN
+322 PYGATIGSHYVRN
-335 RPYKNITI
+335 QPYRNITI

-349 NTINFGKNVT
+349 NTINFGKNPSD
-359 EPAIDPIH
+359 PAIDPIH
-367 MYLANSKVTTPE
+367 MHLGGKTTTK
-379 DIKTLNVSGN
+379 DDLKTWNVSGN
-389 QILNYEGARTGN
+389 QIVNYEGAKTGN

-426 EALINDKQTIDK
+426 EALINNKQTIDT

-465 QTSSNPLNES
+465 QTASNPLNES

-496 PILTTGGFWSFNRLD
+496 PILTTGGFWSYNRLD

-566 VKDGKIVDGYGG
+566 VKDGKIADGYGG

-593 ILLELNDGTQSILT
+593 IFLELNDGTQSILT

-649 YVKTDSGNESIVG
+649 YAKTDSGNESIVG

-676 TKNPTATPGVR
+676 TKNPSATPGVR
-687 TEKDSAKVAKNESK
+687 TEKNADKVAKNESK

-730 KDETKTDKVPFAT
+730 KDETKTDKVPFTT
-743 VYRANP
+743 VYKANP
-749 NAEAGKKTTIQAG
+749 NIEAGKKSTIQKG
-762 ENGVVTTK
+762 EDGVVTTK
-770 VTTKYVDGVKT
+770 VTTKYVDGVKG

-796 EIIEVGTKTKVET
+796 EVVEVGTKTKVET
-809 KTIQFERVT
+809 KTIPFERVT

-823 LKQGETKVVQKG
+823 LKQGETKVVQAG

-846 VLNEKTGEVTPTE
+846 VLNDKTGEVTPSE

-868 EIIERGTMKPVE
+868 EIVERGTMKPVE
-880 TKPSETP
+880 T

-905 SETKPSE
+905 SEAKPSE

-922 TKPSETPK
+922 TKPSETPKPSDKPKPSETKPSETKPSETKPSDKPKQSETKPSETKPSETKPSDKPKQSETK

-951 PSETKPSETK
+951 PSETKPSETPKSSDKKDEAK
-961 PSETKPSETKP
+961 PSETPKSSDKKDEV
-972 SETKPSETK
+972 
-981 PSETKPSE
+981 KPSE
-989 TKPSDKPKSSDK
+989 TKPSDK
-1001 KDETKPSE
+1001 KDDVKPSE

-1028 SDKKDETK
+1028 SDKKDEVKPSETKKSDESKPSESK
-1036 PSEAPKSSENPKQ
+1036 PSEAKKSDESKSSENSDKNK
-1049 SEAPKSSDKKDEA
+1049 SEESKPELTDNSENSKVNKSIPESKSDKKSDV
-1062 KPSESS
+1062 KPELT
-1068 KQSDKSENSKS
+1068 DNSKS
-1079 SDNSKQS
+1079 SDNS
-1086 SESKPELT
+1086 EVLEA
-1094 DKSKQSNTQ
+1094 
-1103 KSSDKKDDV
+1103 
-1112 KQSDDSKDSG
+1112 
-1122 NSKPGLIDKSE
+1122 
-1133 NSKDSDNSKPELTD
+1133 
-1147 KSENKD
+1147 NK
-1153 VNESIPKLSD
+1153 
-1163 KSDNL
+1163 
-1168 EKPKANESIP
+1168 
-1178 ESDNLEKPKTNESIP
+1178 SIP

-1198 AKSDVKPD
+1198 VKPDVKPD

-1216 ANKSETNSVQNSSKQ
+1216 ANSSAPQSAQNSSKQ

-1253 GFVTLGYRKFFGKN
+1253 GFVALGYRKLFGKN

>member
-1 MIILKQTFKL
+1 MKQTFKL
-11 RKSKKFKNLCAVSL
+11 RKSKKFKNLCAVAL
-25 LAVTIAGPIMQ
+25 LSVTLGGPILQ
-36 IHAEDNHVQAVTS
+36 IHAQESHAQAVTS
-49 ETVDKNNPVYKE
+49 GVVDKNNPVYTE

-70 VIRTQQDLDNA
+70 IIRTQQDLDNA

-128 FSKAVFLTTEDGN
+128 FSKAIFLTTEDGN

-165 CTPYGSLRADFTHET
+165 CTPYGSLKADFTHET

-230 GLGVKA
+230 GLGIKA
-236 YTKEELKG
+236 YTKEELEG

-262 DEASYGASGM
+262 DYAGYGASGM
-272 KDWSKTGLWRDDKPD
+272 KDWSKTGLWRDDKED
-287 YLPSSHITIKNSTF
+287 LLPSSHITIKNSTF

-322 PYGATVGSHYVTN
+322 PYGATVGSHYLRN
-335 RPYKNITI
+335 QPYKNITI

-349 NTINFGKNVT
+349 NTINFGKNAK

-367 MYLANSKVTTPE
+367 MYMTSHSVTTN
-379 DIKTLNVSGN
+379 DDLKTWNISGN
-389 QILNYEGARTGN
+389 QITNYEGVRTGN
-401 ATIKRTDQYI
+401 ATIKNNGQYI

-475 GTAWLPA
+475 GTTWLPA

-511 SAGPAKEIANGRTG
+511 SAGPTKEIANGRTG
-525 YLVSDGNNNLQAKEY
+525 YLVSDGNNNVQAKEY

-593 ILLELNDGTQSILT
+593 IFLELNDGTQSILT
-607 VDGHASKKTGVDHD
+607 FDGHASKKTGVDHD
-621 QIVQILKNI
+621 QLVQILKNI

-649 YVKTDSGNESIVG
+649 YAKTDSGNESIVG

-687 TEKDSAKVAKNESK
+687 TEKNADKVAKNESK

-730 KDETKTDKVPFAT
+730 KDETKADKVPFTT
-743 VYRANP
+743 VYKANP
-749 NAEAGKKTTIQAG
+749 NTEAGKKTTIQKG
-762 ENGVVTTK
+762 EDGVVTTK
-770 VTTKYVDGVKT
+770 VTTKYVDGVKG

-796 EIIEVGTKTKVET
+796 EVVEVGTKTKVET
-809 KTIQFERVT
+809 KTIPFERVT

-823 LKQGETKVVQKG
+823 LKQGETKVVQAG

-846 VLNEKTGEVTPTE
+846 ELNTKTGEVTPSE

-868 EIIERGTMKPVE
+868 EIVERGTMKPVE

-896 TKPSETPKP
+896 TKPSETPK
-905 SETKPSE
+905 SSDKKDETKPSE
-912 TKPSETKPSE
+912 TKPSDKKDETKPSE

-930 PSETKPSETKPSET
+930 PSETKPSDKKDETKPSEV

-972 SETKPSETK
+972 SETPKSSDKKDEV
-981 PSETKPSE
+981 KPSE
-989 TKPSDKPKSSDK
+989 TKPSDKPKPF
-1001 KDETKPSE
+1001 ETKPSE

-1016 KDEVK
+1016 KDEAK
-1021 PSETPKS
+1021 PSETPKP

-1036 PSEAPKSSENPKQ
+1036 PSDKPK
-1049 SEAPKSSDKKDEA
+1049 ASDKKDETKPSDKPKA
-1062 KPSESS
+1062 SDKKDDVKPSETKKSDNS
-1068 KQSDKSENSKS
+1068 DNSRPELTDKTDKSETKN
-1079 SDNSKQS
+1079 SDNV
-1086 SESKPELT
+1086 KPELT
-1094 DKSKQSNTQ
+1094 DKS
-1103 KSSDKKDDV
+1103 DKA
-1112 KQSDDSKDSG
+1112 
-1122 NSKPGLIDKSE
+1122 
-1133 NSKDSDNSKPELTD
+1133 
-1147 KSENKD
+1147 
-1153 VNESIPKLSD
+1153 
-1163 KSDNL
+1163 DNL
-1168 EKPKANESIP
+1168 DKPKVNESIP
-1178 ESDNLEKPKTNESIP
+1178 ESDNLNKPKANKSIP

-1198 AKSDVKPD
+1198 GKSDVKPD

-1216 ANKSETNSVQNSSKQ
+1216 VNSSASQSAQNSSKQ

-1246 GIILATA
+1246 GIVLATA
-1253 GFVTLGYRKFFGKN
+1253 GFVALGYRKFFGKN

>member
-1 MIILKQTFKL
+1 MEQTFKL
-11 RKSKKFKNLCAVSL
+11 RKSKKFKNLCAVAL
-25 LAVTIAGPIMQ
+25 LSVTLGGPIVQ
-36 IHAEDNHVQAVTS
+36 IHAQESHTQAVTS
-49 ETVDKNNPVYKE
+49 TAVDKNNPVYTE

-70 VIRTQQDLDNA
+70 IIRTQQDLDNA

-165 CTPYGSLRADFTHET
+165 CTPYGSLKADFTHET

-236 YTKEELKG
+236 YTKKELEG

-262 DEASYGASGM
+262 DYASYGASGM
-272 KDWSKTGLWRDDKPD
+272 KDWSSTGLWRDDKED
-287 YLPSSHITIKNSTF
+287 LLPSSHITIKNSTF

-322 PYGATVGSHYVTN
+322 PYGATVGSHYLRN
-335 RPYKNITI
+335 QPYKNITI

-349 NTINFGKNVT
+349 NTINFGKNAT

-367 MYLANSKVTTPE
+367 MYLTNSKVTTPE
-379 DIKTLNVSGN
+379 DIKTWNISGN
-389 QILNYEGARTGN
+389 QITNYEGVRSGN
-401 ATIKRTDQYI
+401 ATMKRTDQYI

-420 SQYLNG
+420 SQYLNDNS
-426 EALINDKQTIDK
+426 LVDSKQTIDK

-465 QTSSNPLNES
+465 QTASNPLNES

-511 SAGPAKEIANGRTG
+511 SAWPIREISNGRTG

-540 NPNES
+540 NPNDS
-545 IVDMMKTEGSHGWNV
+545 IVDMMKFEGSHGWNV

-566 VKDGKIVDGYGG
+566 VKDGKLTEGFGG
-578 NKAWKNDP
+578 TKAWKNDP
-586 NEKTGRT
+586 NEQTGRT

-607 VDGHASKKTGVDHD
+607 ITGHASQKTGANHD
-621 QIVQILKNI
+621 QIVKILKNI

-649 YVKTDSGNESIVG
+649 YAKTDSGNESIVG

-687 TEKDSAKVAKNESK
+687 TEKDANKVTKNESK

-730 KDETKTDKVPFAT
+730 KDETKTDKVPFTT
-743 VYRANP
+743 VYKANP
-749 NAEAGKKTTIQAG
+749 NVDAGKKSTIQKG
-762 ENGVVTTK
+762 EDGVVTTK
-770 VTTKYVDGVKT
+770 VTTKYVDGVKG
-781 DSKSGTPETTKQAKD
+781 DSKSGTPETTKQTKD
-796 EIIEVGTKTKVET
+796 EVVEVGTKTKVET
-809 KTIQFERVT
+809 KTIPFERVT

-823 LKQGETKVVQKG
+823 LKQGETKVVQTG

-846 VLNEKTGEVTPTE
+846 VLNDKTGEVTPTE

-868 EIIERGTMKPVE
+868 EIVERGTM
-880 TKPSETP
+880 
-887 KPSETKPSE
+887 
-896 TKPSETPKP
+896 
-905 SETKPSE
+905 
-912 TKPSETKPSE
+912 
-922 TKPSETPK
+922 
-930 PSETKPSETKPSET
+930 
-944 KPSDKPK
+944 
-951 PSETKPSETK
+951 K

-989 TKPSDKPKSSDK
+989 TKPSDKKDEVKPSETKPSETPKSSDK

-1009 TPKSSDK
+1009 TKPSDK

-1036 PSEAPKSSENPKQ
+1036 PSETPKPSDKPKPSETKPSDK
-1049 SEAPKSSDKKDEA
+1049 PKSSDKKDET
-1062 KPSESS
+1062 KPSEV
-1068 KQSDKSENSKS
+1068 KPSETPKS
-1079 SDNSKQS
+1079 SDKKDETKP
-1086 SESKPELT
+1086 SETKPS
-1094 DKSKQSNTQ
+1094 DKPKPSDKKDETKPSETPKASDKKDETKPSETP

-1112 KQSDDSKDSG
+1112 KPSETKKSDESKS
-1122 NSKPGLIDKSE
+1122 SE
-1133 NSKDSDNSKPELTD
+1133 NSNNNKSDESKPELTD
-1147 KSENKD
+1147 N
-1153 VNESIPKLSD
+1153 
-1163 KSDNL
+1163 SDNS
-1168 EKPKANESIP
+1168 KAN
-1178 ESDNLEKPKTNESIP
+1178 KSIP

-1198 AKSDVKPD
+1198 VKPDVKPD

-1216 ANKSETNSVQNSSKQ
+1216 ANSSTPQSAQNSSKQ

-1246 GIILATA
+1246 GIVLATA
-1253 GFVTLGYRKFFGKN
+1253 GFVALGYREFFGKN

>member
-1 MIILKQTFKL
+1 MEQTFKL
-11 RKSKKFKNLCAVSL
+11 RKSKKFKNLCAVAL
-25 LAVTIAGPIMQ
+25 LSVTLGGPIVQ
-36 IHAEDNHVQAVTS
+36 IHAQESHTQAVTS
-49 ETVDKNNPVYKE
+49 TAVDKNNPVYTE

-70 VIRTQQDLDNA
+70 IIRTQQDLDNA

-165 CTPYGSLRADFTHET
+165 CTPYGSLKADFTHET

-236 YTKEELKG
+236 YTKEELEG

-262 DEASYGASGM
+262 DYASYGASGM
-272 KDWSKTGLWRDDKPD
+272 KDWSSTGLWRNDKED
-287 YLPSSHITIKNSTF
+287 MLPSSNITIKNSTF

-322 PYGATVGSHYVTN
+322 PYGATVGSHYLRN
-335 RPYKNITI
+335 QPYKNITI

-349 NTINFGKNVT
+349 NTINFGKNAT

-367 MYLANSKVTTPE
+367 MYLTNSKVTTPE
-379 DIKTLNVSGN
+379 DIKTWNISGN
-389 QILNYEGARTGN
+389 QITNYEGVRSGN
-401 ATIKRTDQYI
+401 ATMKRTDQYI

-420 SQYLNG
+420 SQYLNDNS
-426 EALINDKQTIDK
+426 LVDSKQTIDK

-465 QTSSNPLNES
+465 QTASNPLNES

-511 SAGPAKEIANGRTG
+511 SAWPIREISNGRTG
-525 YLVSDGNNNLQAKEY
+525 YLVSDGNNNVQAKEY

-593 ILLELNDGTQSILT
+593 IFLELNDGTQSILT
-607 VDGHASKKTGVDHD
+607 FDGHASKKTGVDHD

-649 YVKTDSGNESIVG
+649 YAKTDSGNESIVG

-687 TEKDSAKVAKNESK
+687 TEKDANKVTKNESK

-730 KDETKTDKVPFAT
+730 KDETKTDKVPFTT
-743 VYRANP
+743 VYKANP
-749 NAEAGKKTTIQAG
+749 NTEAGKKSTIQKG
-762 ENGVVTTK
+762 EDGVVTTK
-770 VTTKYVDGVKT
+770 VTTKYVDGVKG
-781 DSKSGTPETTKQAKD
+781 DSKSGTPETTKQTKD
-796 EIIEVGTKTKVET
+796 EVVEVGTKTKVET
-809 KTIQFERVT
+809 KTIPFERVT

-823 LKQGETKVVQKG
+823 LKHGETKVVQTG

-846 VLNEKTGEVTPTE
+846 ELNTKTGEVTPSE

-868 EIIERGTMKPVE
+868 EIVERGTMKPVE
-880 TKPSETP
+880 TKPG
-887 KPSETKPSE
+887 E

-922 TKPSETPK
+922 TPK
-930 PSETKPSETKPSET
+930 S
-944 KPSDKPK
+944 SDKK
-951 PSETKPSETK
+951 DETKPSETK
-961 PSETKPSETKP
+961 PSETKPSETPK
-972 SETKPSETK
+972 SSDKKDETKPSETK
-981 PSETKPSE
+981 PSDKKDEVKPSE

-1001 KDETKPSE
+1001 KDETKPSDK
-1009 TPKSSDK
+1009 PKPSDK
-1016 KDEVK
+1016 KDETKPSETPKASDKKDETK

-1028 SDKKDETK
+1028 SDKKDDVK
-1036 PSEAPKSSENPKQ
+1036 PSETKKSDESKSSEN
-1049 SEAPKSSDKKDEA
+1049 SNNNKSD
-1062 KPSESS
+1062 
-1068 KQSDKSENSKS
+1068 
-1079 SDNSKQS
+1079 
-1086 SESKPELT
+1086 ESKPELT
-1094 DKSKQSNTQ
+1094 DN
-1103 KSSDKKDDV
+1103 
-1112 KQSDDSKDSG
+1112 
-1122 NSKPGLIDKSE
+1122 
-1133 NSKDSDNSKPELTD
+1133 SDNSKANKSIPESKSDGKSDVKPELTD
-1147 KSENKD
+1147 NSKS
-1153 VNESIPKLSD
+1153 
-1163 KSDNL
+1163 SDNL
-1168 EKPKANESIP
+1168 DKPEAN
-1178 ESDNLEKPKTNESIP
+1178 KSIP

-1198 AKSDVKPD
+1198 VKPDVKPD

-1216 ANKSETNSVQNSSKQ
+1216 ANSSAPQSAQNSSKQ

-1246 GIILATA
+1246 GIVLATA
-1253 GFVTLGYRKFFGKN
+1253 GFVALGYRKFFGKN

>member
-1 MIILKQTFKL
+1 
-11 RKSKKFKNLCAVSL
+11 
-25 LAVTIAGPIMQ
+25 MQ
-36 IHAEDNHVQAVTS
+36 IHAQESHAQAVTS
-49 ETVDKNNPVYKE
+49 NAVDKNNPVYTE

-70 VIRTQQDLDNA
+70 VIRTQQDLDSA

-165 CTPYGSLRADFTHET
+165 CTPYGSLKADFTHET

-215 IMGSSNITVDNFTSQ
+215 IMGSSNITVDNFTSR
-230 GLGVKA
+230 GMGVKA
-236 YTKEELKG
+236 YTKEELEG
-244 VNKNPYAQ
+244 INKNPWAQ

-262 DEASYGASGM
+262 DYAGYGASGM
-272 KDWSKTGLWRDDKPD
+272 KDWSHTGLWQNDKED
-287 YLPSSHITIKNSTF
+287 LLPSSSITIKNSTF

-317 DTINL
+317 GTINL
-322 PYGATVGSHYVTN
+322 PYGATIGSHYVRN
-335 RPYKNITI
+335 QPYRNITI

-349 NTINFGKNVT
+349 NTINFGKNPT
-359 EPAIDPIH
+359 DPAIDPIH
-367 MYLANSKVTTPE
+367 MHLGGKTTTK
-379 DIKTLNVSGN
+379 DDLKTWNVSGN
-389 QILNYEGARTGN
+389 QIINYEGAQTGN
-401 ATIKRTDQYI
+401 ATIKRIDQYI

-426 EALINDKQTIDK
+426 EALINNKQTIDT

-465 QTSSNPLNES
+465 QTASNPLNES

-525 YLVSDGNNNLQAKEY
+525 YLVSDGNNNVQAKEY

-566 VKDGKIVDGYGG
+566 VKDGKIADGYGG

-593 ILLELNDGTQSILT
+593 IFLELNDGTQSILT

-649 YVKTDSGNESIVG
+649 YAKTNSGNESIVG

-676 TKNPTATPGVR
+676 TKNPSATPGVR
-687 TEKDSAKVAKNESK
+687 TEKNADKVAKNESK

-715 KEKIPGTNYDTGITY
+715 KEKVPGTNYDTGITY
-730 KDETKTDKVPFAT
+730 KDETKTDKVPFTT
-743 VYRANP
+743 VYKANP
-749 NAEAGKKTTIQAG
+749 NTEAGKKSTIQKG
-762 ENGVVTTK
+762 EDGVVTTK
-770 VTTKYVDGVKT
+770 VTTKYVDGVKG

-796 EIIEVGTKTKVET
+796 EVVEVGTKTKVET
-809 KTIQFERVT
+809 KTIPFERVT

-823 LKQGETKVVQKG
+823 LKQGETKVVQAG

-846 VLNEKTGEVTPTE
+846 ELNTKTGEVVPKE

-868 EIIERGTMKPVE
+868 EIVERGTMKPVE

-912 TKPSETKPSE
+912 TKPSETPKSSDKKDEVKPSE

-930 PSETKPSETKPSET
+930 PSDKKDETKPSET
-944 KPSDKPK
+944 KPSDKKDEVK
-951 PSETKPSETK
+951 PSENSKPSDKKDNTKPSETPKPSKTKPSDKKDEVKPSEVK
-961 PSETKPSETKP
+961 PSETPKSSDK
-972 SETKPSETK
+972 KD
-981 PSETKPSE
+981 ETKPSE

-1001 KDETKPSE
+1001 KDEVKPSETPKFSDKKDEVKPSETKPSE

-1021 PSETPKS
+1021 PSET
-1028 SDKKDETK
+1028 KK
-1036 PSEAPKSSENPKQ
+1036 
-1049 SEAPKSSDKKDEA
+1049 
-1062 KPSESS
+1062 
-1068 KQSDKSENSKS
+1068 
-1079 SDNSKQS
+1079 SDN
-1086 SESKPELT
+1086 P
-1094 DKSKQSNTQ
+1094 
-1103 KSSDKKDDV
+1103 
-1112 KQSDDSKDSG
+1112 
-1122 NSKPGLIDKSE
+1122 
-1133 NSKDSDNSKPELTD
+1133 DNSKPELTD
-1147 KSENKD
+1147 KSETKKSDNSDNSKQSDSKPELTDKSENKGA
-1153 VNESIPKLSD
+1153 NESIPKLSD
-1163 KSDNL
+1163 KVDNL
-1168 EKPKANESIP
+1168 DKPKVNESIPEFDNLDKPKANESIP
-1178 ESDNLEKPKTNESIP
+1178 ES
-1193 ESKSE
+1193 KSE
-1198 AKSDVKPD
+1198 EKSDVKPD

-1216 ANKSETNSVQNSSKQ
+1216 ANSSAPQSAQNSSKQ

-1246 GIILATA
+1246 GIVLATA
-1253 GFVTLGYRKFFGKN
+1253 GFVALGYRKLFGKN

>member
-1 MIILKQTFKL
+1 MEQTFKL
-11 RKSKKFKNLCAVSL
+11 RKSKKFKNLCAVTL
-25 LAVTIAGPIMQ
+25 LSVTLGGPILQ
-36 IHAEDNHVQAVTS
+36 IHAQESHAQAVTS
-49 ETVDKNNPVYKE
+49 TTVDKNNPVYTE

-70 VIRTQQDLDNA
+70 IIRTQQDLNNA

-116 WLFPEKSKGNID
+116 WLFPEKSRGNID

-165 CTPYGSLRADFTHET
+165 CTPYGSLKADFTHET

-236 YTKEELKG
+236 YTKEELEG

-262 DEASYGASGM
+262 DYAGYGASGM
-272 KDWSKTGLWRDDKPD
+272 KDWSKTGLWRDDKED
-287 YLPSSHITIKNSTF
+287 LLPSSHITIKNSTF

-322 PYGATVGSHYVTN
+322 PYGATVGSHYLRN
-335 RPYKNITI
+335 QPYKNITI

-349 NTINFGKNVT
+349 NTINFGKNAT

-367 MYLANSKVTTPE
+367 MYLTNSKVTTP
-379 DIKTLNVSGN
+379 DDLKTWNVSGN
-389 QILNYEGARTGN
+389 QILNYEGVRSGN
-401 ATIKRTDQYI
+401 ATMKRTDQYI

-475 GTAWLPA
+475 GTTWLPA
-482 SVDNIKNEAKRLNT
+482 SVDNIKNEAKKLNT
-496 PILTTGGFWSFNRLD
+496 PILTTGGFWSYNRLD
-511 SAGPAKEIANGRTG
+511 SAWPIREISNGRTG

-540 NPNES
+540 NPNDS
-545 IVDMMKTEGSHGWNV
+545 IVDMMKFEGSHGWNV

-566 VKDGKIVDGYGG
+566 VKDGKLTEGFGG
-578 NKAWKNDP
+578 TKVWKNDP
-586 NEKTGRT
+586 NEQTGRT
-593 ILLELNDGTQSILT
+593 LLIELNDGTQSILT
-607 VDGHASKKTGVDHD
+607 IAGHASQKTGANHD
-621 QIVQILKNI
+621 QIVKILKNI

-649 YVKTDSGNESIVG
+649 YAKTDSGNESIAG

-687 TEKDSAKVAKNESK
+687 TEKDANKVAKNESK

-730 KDETKTDKVPFAT
+730 KDETKTDKVPFTT
-743 VYRANP
+743 VYKANP
-749 NAEAGKKTTIQAG
+749 NVDAGKKSTIQKG
-762 ENGVVTTK
+762 EDGVVTTK
-770 VTTKYVDGVKT
+770 VTTKYVDGVKG

-796 EIIEVGTKTKVET
+796 EVVEVGTKTKVET
-809 KTIQFERVT
+809 KTIPFERVT

-823 LKQGETKVVQKG
+823 LKQGETKIVQTG

-846 VLNEKTGEVTPTE
+846 ELNTKTGEVTPSE

-868 EIIERGTMKPVE
+868 EIVERGTMKPVE
-880 TKPSETP
+880 TKPG
-887 KPSETKPSE
+887 E

-922 TKPSETPK
+922 TPK
-930 PSETKPSETKPSET
+930 SSDKKDETKPSETKPS
-944 KPSDKPK
+944 
-951 PSETKPSETK
+951 
-961 PSETKPSETKP
+961 
-972 SETKPSETK
+972 
-981 PSETKPSE
+981 
-989 TKPSDKPKSSDK
+989 
-1001 KDETKPSE
+1001 ETKPSE

-1021 PSETPKS
+1021 PSETKPSETPKS

-1036 PSEAPKSSENPKQ
+1036 PSETKPSDKKDEVKPSETKP
-1049 SEAPKSSDKKDEA
+1049 SETPKSSDKKDEV
-1062 KPSESS
+1062 KPSETKKSDES
-1068 KQSDKSENSKS
+1068 KSSENSNNNKS
-1079 SDNSKQS
+1079 D
-1086 SESKPELT
+1086 ESKPELT
-1094 DKSKQSNTQ
+1094 DN
-1103 KSSDKKDDV
+1103 
-1112 KQSDDSKDSG
+1112 
-1122 NSKPGLIDKSE
+1122 
-1133 NSKDSDNSKPELTD
+1133 SDNSKANKSIPESKSDGKSDVKPELTD
-1147 KSENKD
+1147 NSKS
-1153 VNESIPKLSD
+1153 
-1163 KSDNL
+1163 SDNL
-1168 EKPKANESIP
+1168 DKLEAN
-1178 ESDNLEKPKTNESIP
+1178 KSIP

-1198 AKSDVKPD
+1198 VKPDVKPD

-1216 ANKSETNSVQNSSKQ
+1216 ANSSAPQSAQNSSKQ

-1246 GIILATA
+1246 GIVLATA
-1253 GFVTLGYRKFFGKN
+1253 GFVALGYRKFFGKN

>member
-1 MIILKQTFKL
+1 MEQTFKL

-25 LAVTIAGPIMQ
+25 LTVTLGGPILQ
-36 IHAEDNHVQAVTS
+36 IHANETHVQAVAS
-49 ETVDKNNPVYKE
+49 EAVDKNNPVYTE

-165 CTPYGSLRADFTHET
+165 CTPYGSLKTDFTHET

-230 GLGVKA
+230 GLGIKA
-236 YTKEELKG
+236 YTKEELEG
-244 VNKNPYAQ
+244 INKNPWAQ

-262 DEASYGASGM
+262 DYAGYGASGM
-272 KDWSKTGLWRDDKPD
+272 KDWSTTGLWRNDKED
-287 YLPSSHITIKNSTF
+287 LLPSSNITIKNSTF

-322 PYGATVGSHYVTN
+322 PYGATVGSHDLRN
-335 RPYKNITI
+335 QPYRNITI

-349 NTINFGKNVT
+349 NTINFGKNPT
-359 EPAIDPIH
+359 DAAIDPIH
-367 MYLANSKVTTPE
+367 MYLKGKTTTK
-379 DIKTLNVSGN
+379 DDLKTYNVSGN
-389 QILNYEGARTGN
+389 QIINYEGAQTGN
-401 ATIKRTDQYI
+401 ATLKRDGLYI

-475 GTAWLPA
+475 GTTWLPA

-496 PILTTGGFWSFNRLD
+496 PILTTGGFWSYNRLD
-511 SAGPAKEIANGRTG
+511 SAGPVKEIANSRTG
-525 YLVSDGNNNLQAKEY
+525 YLVSDGNNNVQAKEY

-566 VKDGKIVDGYGG
+566 VKDGKIADGYGG

-593 ILLELNDGTQSILT
+593 IFLELNDGTQSILT
-607 VDGHASKKTGVDHD
+607 FDGHASKKTGVDHD

-649 YVKTDSGNESIVG
+649 YAKTDSGNESIVG

-687 TEKDSAKVAKNESK
+687 TEKDANKVAKNESK

-730 KDETKTDKVPFAT
+730 KDETKTDKVPFTT
-743 VYRANP
+743 VYKANP
-749 NAEAGKKTTIQAG
+749 NVDAGKKSTIQKG
-762 ENGVVTTK
+762 EDGVVTTK
-770 VTTKYVDGVKT
+770 VTTKYVDGVKS

-796 EIIEVGTKTKVET
+796 GVVEVGTKTKVET
-809 KTIQFERVT
+809 KTIPFERVT

-823 LKQGETKVVQKG
+823 LKQGETKVVQAG

-846 VLNEKTGEVTPTE
+846 ELNTKTGEVVPKE

-868 EIIERGTMKPVE
+868 EIVERGTMKPV
-880 TKPSETP
+880 
-887 KPSETKPSE
+887 
-896 TKPSETPKP
+896 
-905 SETKPSE
+905 E

-930 PSETKPSETKPSET
+930 SSDKKDETKPSETKPSET

-951 PSETKPSETK
+951 PSETKPSETPK
-961 PSETKPSETKP
+961 ASDKKDEV
-972 SETKPSETK
+972 
-981 PSETKPSE
+981 
-989 TKPSDKPKSSDK
+989 KPSDKPKPS
-1001 KDETKPSE
+1001 ETKPSE

-1028 SDKKDETK
+1028 SDKKDEVK
-1036 PSEAPKSSENPKQ
+1036 PSEIKPSDKKDEVKPSET
-1049 SEAPKSSDKKDEA
+1049 PKSSDKKDETPKPSDKKDGVKPSETPKSFNKKDEVKPSETKKSDES
-1062 KPSESS
+1062 KPSESKPFETKKSDES
-1068 KQSDKSENSKS
+1068 KSSENSDKNKS
-1079 SDNSKQS
+1079 E
-1086 SESKPELT
+1086 ESKPELT
-1094 DKSKQSNTQ
+1094 DN
-1103 KSSDKKDDV
+1103 
-1112 KQSDDSKDSG
+1112 
-1122 NSKPGLIDKSE
+1122 SE
-1133 NSKDSDNSKPELTD
+1133 NSKANKSIPESKSDEKSDVKPELTD
-1147 KSENKD
+1147 NSKS
-1153 VNESIPKLSD
+1153 
-1163 KSDNL
+1163 SDNL
-1168 EKPKANESIP
+1168 EVPDVNKSIP
-1178 ESDNLEKPKTNESIP
+1178 EL
-1193 ESKSE
+1193 KSE

-1206 VQSSSLDNKS
+1206 GQSSSLDNKS
-1216 ANKSETNSVQNSSKQ
+1216 VNKSETKSAQNSSKQ
-1231 DLPKTNDVKIPLTIS
+1231 DLPKTNDVKVPLTIS
-1246 GIILATA
+1246 GIVLATA
-1253 GFVTLGYRKFFGKN
+1253 GFVALGYRKFFGKN

>member
-1 MIILKQTFKL
+1 MEQTFKL
-11 RKSKKFKNLCAVSL
+11 RKSKKFKNLCAVAL
-25 LAVTIAGPIMQ
+25 LSVTLGGPILQ
-36 IHAEDNHVQAVTS
+36 IHAQESHAQAVTS
-49 ETVDKNNPVYKE
+49 GAADKNNPVYTE

-70 VIRTQQDLDNA
+70 IIRTQQDLDNA

-165 CTPYGSLRADFTHET
+165 CTPYGSLKADFTHET

-236 YTKEELKG
+236 YTKEELEG

-262 DEASYGASGM
+262 DYAGYGASGM
-272 KDWSKTGLWRDDKPD
+272 KDWSKTGLWRDDKED
-287 YLPSSHITIKNSTF
+287 LLPSSHITIKNSTF

-322 PYGATVGSHYVTN
+322 PYGATVGSHYLRN
-335 RPYKNITI
+335 QPYKNITI

-349 NTINFGKNVT
+349 NTINFGKNAT

-367 MYLANSKVTTPE
+367 MYLTNSKVTTP
-379 DIKTLNVSGN
+379 DDLKTWNVSGN
-389 QILNYEGARTGN
+389 QILNYEGVRSGN
-401 ATIKRTDQYI
+401 ATMKRTDQYI

-511 SAGPAKEIANGRTG
+511 SAWPIREISNGRTG

-540 NPNES
+540 NPNDS
-545 IVDMMKTEGSHGWNV
+545 IVDMMKFEGSHGWNV

-566 VKDGKIVDGYGG
+566 VKDGKLTEGFGG
-578 NKAWKNDP
+578 TKAWKNDP
-586 NEKTGRT
+586 NEQTGRT
-593 ILLELNDGTQSILT
+593 LLIELNDGTQSILT
-607 VDGHASKKTGVDHD
+607 IAGHAYQKTGANHD
-621 QIVQILKNI
+621 QIVKILKNI

-649 YVKTDSGNESIVG
+649 YAKTDSGNESIAG

-687 TEKDSAKVAKNESK
+687 TEKDANKVAKNESK

-715 KEKIPGTNYDTGITY
+715 KEKVPGTNYDTGITY
-730 KDETKTDKVPFAT
+730 KDETKTDKVPFTT
-743 VYRANP
+743 VYKANP
-749 NAEAGKKTTIQAG
+749 NTEAGKKSTIQKG
-762 ENGVVTTK
+762 EDGVVTTK
-770 VTTKYVDGVKT
+770 VTTKYVDGVKG

-796 EIIEVGTKTKVET
+796 EVVEVGTKTKVET
-809 KTIQFERVT
+809 KTIPFERVT

-846 VLNEKTGEVTPTE
+846 ELNTKTGEVTPSE

-868 EIIERGTMKPVE
+868 EIVERGTMKPVE

-896 TKPSETPKP
+896 TPK
-905 SETKPSE
+905 SSDKKDETKPSDKKDE
-912 TKPSETKPSE
+912 VKPSE

-930 PSETKPSETKPSET
+930 SSDKKDETKPSETPKPSDKKDEVKPSETQKSSDKKDEVKPSETPKASDKKDEAKPSETKPSET
-944 KPSDKPK
+944 
-951 PSETKPSETK
+951 
-961 PSETKPSETKP
+961 
-972 SETKPSETK
+972 
-981 PSETKPSE
+981 
-989 TKPSDKPKSSDK
+989 PKSSDK

-1016 KDEVK
+1016 KNEA
-1021 PSETPKS
+1021 KS
-1028 SDKKDETK
+1028 SDKKDEVK
-1036 PSEAPKSSENPKQ
+1036 PSDKPK
-1049 SEAPKSSDKKDEA
+1049 ASDKKDEV
-1062 KPSESS
+1062 KPSEVKPSETKKS
-1068 KQSDKSENSKS
+1068 DNVKPELTDKS
-1079 SDNSKQS
+1079 DN
-1086 SESKPELT
+1086 SKPELT
-1094 DKSKQSNTQ
+1094 DKT
-1103 KSSDKKDDV
+1103 
-1112 KQSDDSKDSG
+1112 
-1122 NSKPGLIDKSE
+1122 DKSE
-1133 NSKDSDNSKPELTD
+1133 TKKSDNSDNSKPELTD

-1153 VNESIPKLSD
+1153 TNESIPKLSD
-1163 KSDNL
+1163 KSNDL
-1168 EKPKANESIP
+1168 DKPKANESIP
-1178 ESDNLEKPKTNESIP
+1178 EFDNLDKPEVNESIP

-1198 AKSDVKPD
+1198 GKSDVKPD
-1206 VQSSSLDNKS
+1206 GQSSSLDNKS
-1216 ANKSETNSVQNSSKQ
+1216 ANKSASQSAQNPSKQ
-1231 DLPKTNDVKIPLTIS
+1231 DLPKTNDVKVPLTIS
-1246 GIILATA
+1246 GIILATT
-1253 GFVTLGYRKFFGKN
+1253 GFVALGYRKFFGKN

>member
-1 MIILKQTFKL
+1 
-11 RKSKKFKNLCAVSL
+11 
-25 LAVTIAGPIMQ
+25 MQ
-36 IHAEDNHVQAVTS
+36 IHANETHAQAVAS
-49 ETVDKNNPVYKE
+49 ETVDKNNPVYTE

-70 VIRTQQDLDNA
+70 IIRTQQDLDNV

-149 HSTNGKP
+149 HSTNGKS

-165 CTPYGSLRADFTHET
+165 CTPYGSLKANFTHET

-236 YTKEELKG
+236 YTKEELEG
-244 VNKNPYAQ
+244 INKNPWAQ

-262 DEASYGASGM
+262 DYAGYSASGM
-272 KDWSKTGLWRDDKPD
+272 KDWSHTGLWQNDKED
-287 YLPSSHITIKNSTF
+287 LLPSSHITIKNSTF

-322 PYGATVGSHYVTN
+322 PYGATIGSHYVRN
-335 RPYKNITI
+335 QPYRNITI

-349 NTINFGKNVT
+349 NTINFGKNPSD
-359 EPAIDPIH
+359 PAIDPIH
-367 MYLANSKVTTPE
+367 MHLGGKTTTK
-379 DIKTLNVSGN
+379 DDLKTWNVSGN
-389 QILNYEGARTGN
+389 QIINYDGAKTGN

-426 EALINDKQTIDK
+426 EALINNKQTIDT

-465 QTSSNPLNES
+465 QTSLNPLNES

-525 YLVSDGNNNLQAKEY
+525 YLVSDGNNNVQAKEY

-566 VKDGKIVDGYGG
+566 VKDGKIADGYGG

-593 ILLELNDGTQSILT
+593 IFLELNDGTQSILT

-649 YVKTDSGNESIVG
+649 YAKTNSGNESIVG

-676 TKNPTATPGVR
+676 TKNPSATPGVR
-687 TEKDSAKVAKNESK
+687 TEKNADKVAKNESK

-730 KDETKTDKVPFAT
+730 KDETKTDKVPFTT
-743 VYRANP
+743 VYKANP
-749 NAEAGKKTTIQAG
+749 NIEAGKKSTIQKG
-762 ENGVVTTK
+762 EDGVVTTK
-770 VTTKYVDGVKT
+770 VTTKYVDGVKG

-796 EIIEVGTKTKVET
+796 EVIEVGTKTKVET
-809 KTIQFERVT
+809 KTIPFERVT

-823 LKQGETKVVQKG
+823 LKQGETKIVQAG

-846 VLNEKTGEVTPTE
+846 VLNDKTGEVTPTE

-868 EIIERGTMKPVE
+868 EIVERGTMKLV
-880 TKPSETP
+880 
-887 KPSETKPSE
+887 
-896 TKPSETPKP
+896 
-905 SETKPSE
+905 
-912 TKPSETKPSE
+912 
-922 TKPSETPK
+922 
-930 PSETKPSETKPSET
+930 ETKPSET

-951 PSETKPSETK
+951 PSETKPSETPKASDKKDEVKPSDKPKPSETKLSETPKSSDKKDEVK
-961 PSETKPSETKP
+961 PSETKPSETPKSSDKKDEAKP
-972 SETKPSETK
+972 SETKPSETPKPSDKPKQSDKKDDAK
-981 PSETKPSE
+981 PSETKP
-989 TKPSDKPKSSDK
+989 
-1001 KDETKPSE
+1001 
-1009 TPKSSDK
+1009 SDK

-1028 SDKKDETK
+1028 SDKKDEVKPSETKPSDKPKASDKKDEIKPSEVKPSETK
-1036 PSEAPKSSENPKQ
+1036 PSET
-1049 SEAPKSSDKKDEA
+1049 PKSSDKNDEA
-1062 KPSESS
+1062 KPSET
-1068 KQSDKSENSKS
+1068 KPSDKKDEVKPSETKKPDN

-1086 SESKPELT
+1086 
-1094 DKSKQSNTQ
+1094 D
-1103 KSSDKKDDV
+1103 
-1112 KQSDDSKDSG
+1112 
-1122 NSKPGLIDKSE
+1122 
-1133 NSKDSDNSKPELTD
+1133 SKPELTD
-1147 KSENKD
+1147 KSETKKSDNSDNSKPKLTD
-1153 VNESIPKLSD
+1153 KSDKADNLDKPKVNESIPK
-1163 KSDNL
+1163 SDNL
-1168 EKPKANESIP
+1168 DKPEVNKSIP
-1178 ESDNLEKPKTNESIP
+1178 EL
-1193 ESKSE
+1193 KSE
-1198 AKSDVKPD
+1198 EKSDVKPD
-1206 VQSSSLDNKS
+1206 AQSSSLDNKS
-1216 ANKSETNSVQNSSKQ
+1216 DNKSASQSAQNSSKQ
-1231 DLPKTNDVKIPLTIS
+1231 DLPKTNDVKVPVTIS
-1246 GIILATA
+1246 GIVLATA
-1253 GFVTLGYRKFFGKN
+1253 GFVALGYRKFFGKN

>member
-1 MIILKQTFKL
+1 MEQTFKL
-11 RKSKKFKNLCAVSL
+11 RKSKKFKNLCAVAL
-25 LAVTIAGPIMQ
+25 LSVTLGGPIVQ
-36 IHAEDNHVQAVTS
+36 IHAQESHTQAVTS
-49 ETVDKNNPVYKE
+49 TAVDKNNPVYTE

-70 VIRTQQDLDNA
+70 IIRTQQDLDNA

-165 CTPYGSLRADFTHET
+165 CTPYGSLKADFTHET

-236 YTKEELKG
+236 YTKEELEG

-262 DEASYGASGM
+262 DYASYGASGM
-272 KDWSKTGLWRDDKPD
+272 KDWSSTGLWRNDKED
-287 YLPSSHITIKNSTF
+287 MLPSSNITIKNSTF

-322 PYGATVGSHYVTN
+322 PYGATVGSHYLRN
-335 RPYKNITI
+335 QPYKNITI

-349 NTINFGKNVT
+349 NTINFGKNAT

-367 MYLANSKVTTPE
+367 MYLTNSKVTMP
-379 DIKTLNVSGN
+379 DDLKTWNVSGN
-389 QILNYEGARTGN
+389 QILNYEGVRSGN
-401 ATIKRTDQYI
+401 ATMKRTDQYI

-475 GTAWLPA
+475 GTTWLPA

-511 SAGPAKEIANGRTG
+511 SAGPVKEIANGRTG
-525 YLVSDGNNNLQAKEY
+525 YLVSDGNNNVQAKEY

-566 VKDGKIVDGYGG
+566 VKDGKIADGYGG
-578 NKAWKNDP
+578 TKAWKNDP

-593 ILLELNDGTQSILT
+593 IFLELNDGTQSILT
-607 VDGHASKKTGVDHD
+607 FDGHASKKTGVDHD

-649 YVKTDSGNESIVG
+649 YAKTNSGNESIVG

-687 TEKDSAKVAKNESK
+687 TEKDANKVAKNESK

-743 VYRANP
+743 VYKANP
-749 NAEAGKKTTIQAG
+749 NIEAGKKSTIQKG

-770 VTTKYVDGVKT
+770 VTTKYVDGVKG

-796 EIIEVGTKTKVET
+796 EVVEVGTKTKVET
-809 KTIQFERVT
+809 KTIPFERVT

-823 LKQGETKVVQKG
+823 LKQGETKIVQTG

-846 VLNEKTGEVTPTE
+846 ELNTKTGEVTPSE
-859 TTQNEPMTP
+859 TTQNESMTP
-868 EIIERGTMKPVE
+868 EIVERGTMKPV
-880 TKPSETP
+880 
-887 KPSETKPSE
+887 ETKPSE

-905 SETKPSE
+905 SDK
-912 TKPSETKPSE
+912 KD
-922 TKPSETPK
+922 
-930 PSETKPSETKPSET
+930 ETKPSETKPSET

-951 PSETKPSETK
+951 PFETKPSETPK
-961 PSETKPSETKP
+961 ASDKKDEV
-972 SETKPSETK
+972 
-981 PSETKPSE
+981 
-989 TKPSDKPKSSDK
+989 KPSDKPKPS
-1001 KDETKPSE
+1001 ETKPSE

-1021 PSETPKS
+1021 PSETKPSETPKSSDKKDEAKPSETKPSDKKDEVKPSENSKPSDKKDDTKPSETQKPSETKPSDKKDEVKPSEVKPSETPKS

-1036 PSEAPKSSENPKQ
+1036 PSETKPSDK
-1049 SEAPKSSDKKDEA
+1049 PKSSDKKDEV
-1062 KPSESS
+1062 KPSETP
-1068 KQSDKSENSKS
+1068 KFSDKKDEVKPSETKPSETSKS
-1079 SDNSKQS
+1079 SDKKDEVKP
-1086 SESKPELT
+1086 SETKKSDNPDNSKPELT
-1094 DKSKQSNTQ
+1094 DKSETK
-1103 KSSDKKDDV
+1103 KSDNSDNS
-1112 KQSDDSKDSG
+1112 KQSD
-1122 NSKPGLIDKSE
+1122 
-1133 NSKDSDNSKPELTD
+1133 SKPELTD

-1153 VNESIPKLSD
+1153 ANESIPK
-1163 KSDNL
+1163 SDNL
-1168 EKPKANESIP
+1168 DKPKANESIP
-1178 ESDNLEKPKTNESIP
+1178 ES
-1193 ESKSE
+1193 KSE
-1198 AKSDVKPD
+1198 SKSDVKPD
-1206 VQSSSLDNKS
+1206 SQSSSLDNKS
-1216 ANKSETNSVQNSSKQ
+1216 ANSSVSQSAQNSSKQ
-1231 DLPKTNDVKIPLTIS
+1231 DLPKTNDVKVPLTIS
-1246 GIILATA
+1246 GIVLATA
-1253 GFVTLGYRKFFGKN
+1253 GFVALGYRKFFGKN

>member
-1 MIILKQTFKL
+1 LEQTFKL
-11 RKSKKFKNLCAVSL
+11 RKSKKFKNLCAVAL
-25 LAVTIAGPIMQ
+25 LSVTLGGPIVQ
-36 IHAEDNHVQAVTS
+36 IHAQESHAQAVTS
-49 ETVDKNNPVYKE
+49 TAVDKNNPVYTE

-70 VIRTQQDLDNA
+70 IIRTQQDLDNA

-128 FSKAVFLTTEDGN
+128 FSKAVFLTTGDGN

-165 CTPYGSLRADFTHET
+165 CTPYGSLKADFTHET

-236 YTKEELKG
+236 YTKEELEG

-262 DEASYGASGM
+262 DYAGYGASGM
-272 KDWSKTGLWRDDKPD
+272 KDWSKTGLWRDDKED
-287 YLPSSHITIKNSTF
+287 LLPSSHITIKNSTF

-322 PYGATVGSHYVTN
+322 PYGATVGSHYLRN
-335 RPYKNITI
+335 QPYKNITI

-349 NTINFGKNVT
+349 NTINFGKNAT

-367 MYLANSKVTTPE
+367 MYLTNSKVTTP
-379 DIKTLNVSGN
+379 DDLKTWNVSGN
-389 QILNYEGARTGN
+389 QILNYEGVRSGN
-401 ATIKRTDQYI
+401 ATMKRTDQYI

-420 SQYLNG
+420 SQYLNDNS
-426 EALINDKQTIDK
+426 LVDSKQTIDK

-465 QTSSNPLNES
+465 QTASNPLNES

-511 SAGPAKEIANGRTG
+511 SAWPIREISNGRTG

-540 NPNES
+540 NPNDS
-545 IVDMMKTEGSHGWNV
+545 IVDMMKFEGSHGWNV

-566 VKDGKIVDGYGG
+566 VKDGKLTEGFGG
-578 NKAWKNDP
+578 TKAWKNDP
-586 NEKTGRT
+586 NEQTGRT
-593 ILLELNDGTQSILT
+593 IFLELNDGTQSILT
-607 VDGHASKKTGVDHD
+607 ITGHASQKTGANHD
-621 QIVQILKNI
+621 QIVKILKNI

-649 YVKTDSGNESIVG
+649 YAKTDSGNESIVG

-687 TEKDSAKVAKNESK
+687 TEKNADKVAKNESK

-715 KEKIPGTNYDTGITY
+715 KEKIPGTNYVTGITY
-730 KDETKTDKVPFAT
+730 KDETKTDKVPFTT
-743 VYRANP
+743 VYKANP
-749 NAEAGKKTTIQAG
+749 NVDAGKKSTIQKG
-762 ENGVVTTK
+762 EDGVVTTK
-770 VTTKYVDGVKT
+770 VTTKYVDGVKG
-781 DSKSGTPETTKQAKD
+781 DSKSGTPETTKQTKD
-796 EIIEVGTKTKVET
+796 EVVEVGTKTKVET
-809 KTIQFERVT
+809 KTIPFERVT

-823 LKQGETKVVQKG
+823 LKQGETKIVQAG
-835 KDGKQTVTTTY
+835 KDGKQTVTTAY
-846 VLNEKTGEVTPTE
+846 ELNTRTGEVTPKE

-868 EIIERGTMKPVE
+868 EIVERGTMKPV
-880 TKPSETP
+880 
-887 KPSETKPSE
+887 
-896 TKPSETPKP
+896 
-905 SETKPSE
+905 E

-944 KPSDKPK
+944 KPSDKKDEVK
-951 PSETKPSETK
+951 PSETKPSETPK
-961 PSETKPSETKP
+961 PSDKP
-972 SETKPSETK
+972 
-981 PSETKPSE
+981 KPSE

-1009 TPKSSDK
+1009 
-1016 KDEVK
+1016 VK

-1036 PSEAPKSSENPKQ
+1036 PSETKPSDKPKP
-1049 SEAPKSSDKKDEA
+1049 SDKKDET
-1062 KPSESS
+1062 KPSETP
-1068 KQSDKSENSKS
+1068 KASDKKDETKPSET
-1079 SDNSKQS
+1079 
-1086 SESKPELT
+1086 P
-1094 DKSKQSNTQ
+1094 

-1112 KQSDDSKDSG
+1112 KPSETKKSDESKS
-1122 NSKPGLIDKSE
+1122 SE
-1133 NSKDSDNSKPELTD
+1133 NSNNNKSDESKPELTD
-1147 KSENKD
+1147 N
-1153 VNESIPKLSD
+1153 
-1163 KSDNL
+1163 SDNS
-1168 EKPKANESIP
+1168 KANKSIP
-1178 ESDNLEKPKTNESIP
+1178 ESKSNGKSDVKPELTDNSKSSDNLDKPEANKSIP

-1198 AKSDVKPD
+1198 VKPDVKPD

-1216 ANKSETNSVQNSSKQ
+1216 ANSSAPQSAQNSSKQ

-1246 GIILATA
+1246 GIVLATA
-1253 GFVTLGYRKFFGKN
+1253 GFVALGYRKFFGKN

>member
-1 MIILKQTFKL
+1 MKQTFKL
-11 RKSKKFKNLCAVSL
+11 RKSKKFKNLCAVAL
-25 LAVTIAGPIMQ
+25 LSVALGGPILQ
-36 IHAEDNHVQAVTS
+36 IHAQESNTQAVTS
-49 ETVDKNNPVYKE
+49 TAVDKNNPVYTE

-70 VIRTQQDLDNA
+70 IIRTQQDLDNA

-165 CTPYGSLRADFTHET
+165 CTPYESLKADFTHET

-230 GLGVKA
+230 GLGIKA
-236 YTKEELKG
+236 YTKEELEG
-244 VNKNPYAQ
+244 INKNPYAQ

-262 DEASYGASGM
+262 DYAGYGASGM
-272 KDWSKTGLWRDDKPD
+272 KDWSHTGLWQNDKED
-287 YLPSSHITIKNSTF
+287 LLPSSSITIKNSTF

-322 PYGATVGSHYVTN
+322 PYGATIGSHYVRN
-335 RPYKNITI
+335 QPYRNITI

-349 NTINFGKNVT
+349 NTINFGKNPT
-359 EPAIDPIH
+359 DPAIDPIH
-367 MYLANSKVTTPE
+367 MHLGGKTTTK
-379 DIKTLNVSGN
+379 DDLKTWNVSGN
-389 QILNYEGARTGN
+389 QIVNYEGAQTGN

-426 EALINDKQTIDK
+426 EALINNKQTIDT

-465 QTSSNPLNES
+465 QTASNPLNES

-496 PILTTGGFWSFNRLD
+496 PILTTGGFWSYNRLD

-525 YLVSDGNNNLQAKEY
+525 YLVSDGNNNVQAKEY

-566 VKDGKIVDGYGG
+566 VKDGKIADGYGG

-593 ILLELNDGTQSILT
+593 IFLELNDGTQSILT

-649 YVKTDSGNESIVG
+649 YAKTNSGNESIVG

-687 TEKDSAKVAKNESK
+687 TEKNADKVAKNESK

-730 KDETKTDKVPFAT
+730 KDETKTDKVPFTT
-743 VYRANP
+743 VYKANP
-749 NAEAGKKTTIQAG
+749 NTEASKKTTIQKG
-762 ENGVVTTK
+762 EDGVVTTK
-770 VTTKYVDGVKT
+770 VTTKYVDGVKS

-796 EIIEVGTKTKVET
+796 EVVEVGTKTKVET
-809 KTIQFERVT
+809 KTIPFERVT

-823 LKQGETKVVQKG
+823 LKQGETKVVQAG

-846 VLNEKTGEVTPTE
+846 ELNTKTGEVTPSE

-868 EIIERGTMKPVE
+868 EIVERGTMKP
-880 TKPSETP
+880 SET

-922 TKPSETPK
+922 TKPSETK
-930 PSETKPSETKPSET
+930 PS
-944 KPSDKPK
+944 
-951 PSETKPSETK
+951 
-961 PSETKPSETKP
+961 
-972 SETKPSETK
+972 
-981 PSETKPSE
+981 
-989 TKPSDKPKSSDK
+989 
-1001 KDETKPSE
+1001 ETKPSE

-1021 PSETPKS
+1021 PSETPKP

-1036 PSEAPKSSENPKQ
+1036 PSETKPSDKKDEVKPSETKPSDKPKASDKKDEIKPSEVKP
-1049 SEAPKSSDKKDEA
+1049 SETKPSETPKSSDKKDEA
-1062 KPSESS
+1062 KPSET
-1068 KQSDKSENSKS
+1068 KPSDKKDEVKPSETKKS
-1079 SDNSKQS
+1079 DNSDNSKQS
-1086 SESKPELT
+1086 DSKPELT
-1094 DKSKQSNTQ
+1094 N
-1103 KSSDKKDDV
+1103 
-1112 KQSDDSKDSG
+1112 
-1122 NSKPGLIDKSE
+1122 
-1133 NSKDSDNSKPELTD
+1133 

-1153 VNESIPKLSD
+1153 ANESIPK
-1163 KSDNL
+1163 SDNL
-1168 EKPKANESIP
+1168 DKPEV
-1178 ESDNLEKPKTNESIP
+1178 NESIP

-1198 AKSDVKPD
+1198 SKSDVKPD
-1206 VQSSSLDNKS
+1206 GQSSSLDNKS
-1216 ANKSETNSVQNSSKQ
+1216 VNSSASQSAQNSSKQ

-1246 GIILATA
+1246 GIVLATA
-1253 GFVTLGYRKFFGKN
+1253 GFIALGYRKLFGKN